1 MQFTLVIVVNK
12 VKLCPVTEEPLKPID
27 EHRSAGGS
35 WEEPVSA
42 VRNTPLRRSQ
52 RLNSTLDSRSTG
64 QLRNTL
70 SRARELCE
78 RWRNGREAPA
88 PPAPPP
94 DDEGG
99 GRLARWFSVRRGS
112 AHHYDM
118 HTHDTDKM
126 PKLPELEED
135 MFSCGGEVRGGR
147 VPPPSLGPP
156 PEALTPVQLRR
167 RHVVAAIIH
176 SENSYVATLQR
187 LVNDYKKP
195 LEESSPV
202 ILNAS
207 KIQTLFHRLPD
218 ILQCHLHFRTALADC
233 ARTWDRDE
241 KIGEVFLN
249 AFSKAV
255 VLDVYS
261 DFINNFS
268 LAMELAKMESKRK
281 SALADFFKVKQI
293 SAHDRLSFFGLMVK
307 PVQRFPQ
314 FIMFLQDLL
323 KHTPPGHADRVA
335 LQRALTRLEALA
347 EALNERKRDAERTQA
362 FRAALRRLTRGGVA
376 GAGGAGGTA
385 RFGAAR
391 LLASRAD
398 RRHLL
403 RQDDLLQLEFNQ
415 SGALTKC
422 KPRRLLLLND
432 LVVCVSVG
440 AGGDDA
446 ERLGLKWAHPVHDVD
461 VLDTGTSPTLSRV
474 LAQGMNRSGSLRSN
488 SGINGHSNTSTGD
501 SLCNEM
507 SALMHDY
514 EMVSRMADLAASL
527 KTPYPELAPEMFK
540 ALLQNI
546 QKSIQK
552 KDDEMAWVD
561 SCCLQL
567 TIRGREEPLT
577 FRAQEPGARLA
588 WATELRLAQLA
599 QAAANSPAWRLPH
612 HAAPHAAPLYG
623 TAAPAYC
630 SKQLTEV
637 SDVPRAGAG
646 RAARVRHGAA
656 ARAAGAG
663 RRQLAR
669 LAPAAPRRA
678 ARRAALRHRHAR
690 LLLQT
695 AHRGYWRR
703 PPPTRPPSA
712 CRTTPRPTSRR
723 STSPPRPPT
732 APNSSPRL
740 VTFRAQ
746 EPGARLA
753 CATELR
759 LAQLAQAAA
768 NSPAW
773 RLPHHAAPH
782 VAPLYVTAAPAY
794 CSKQLTEYRER
805 VFVRQVR
812 CGCFYRSG
820 GLARGALSRRARSLL
835 WVCAGGAGGAGGAAG
850 GAAHSHVAVLAH
862 RAATLKTLVTLDLPD
877 TKVNSMEYAK
887 GVRQV
892 TTLCGDT
899 VWLGTEDKKII
910 IFSGVEPEKQEKL
923 TEVQTVAAVMQIRYH
938 CDSMFVGLA
947 NGRVSVYRRIN
958 DDSWA
963 LQEPLCIELGDK
975 PVHCVLPVDG
985 IVYATCGRRVFAIN
999 ALTAEIMRILD
1010 LKGDGN
1016 HSVKYLAH
1024 SGVGLWT
1031 AFSDSTYVSL
1041 YHAETFEHLQNIDIA
1056 ADVAKTIGAR
1066 EGSKPAYVSALLAS
1080 QGLLWVGTT
1089 AGVSVTVPLPK
1100 LEGLP
1105 LVGGHIAVSY
1115 HAHAGPVTFLL
1126 SLLPENREVD
1136 VNVVRR
1142 NLSNVRALADNNA
1155 LQEFKEEETKDDLDK
1170 PKLERRISEESS
1182 PYRPQRVQSAIVR
1195 RKKPGDVRLSKTLP
1209 KCANLNAC
1217 DVYGLFG
1224 DLMFVKDCVG
1234 EADVN
1239 GSGGEAL
1246 RRSDPELAAIPF
1258 RVSTLDRRLRMRAG
1272 RPRSLDLSSWSVD
1285 SRASSLCT
1293 SSGSEE
1299 SMALRGISRTSSGAS
1314 GAANLAP
1321 LAVSTPD
1328 SSSGKSSASERSIS
1342 RSDSATAVEVRA
1354 SSKNAARSLRATDYI
1369 VGESAARR
1377 SVVTVMGG
1385 RGYVDW
1391 RQTADASERPVPAAD
1406 PNPKDAHLILW
1417 EMRL

>member
-1 MQFTLVIVVNK
+1 MMSDWYPVIH
-12 VKLCPVTEEPLKPID
+12 
-27 EHRSAGGS
+27 HRGFMY
-35 WEEPVSA
+35 
-42 VRNTPLRRSQ
+42 TI
-52 RLNSTLDSRSTG
+52 
-64 QLRNTL
+64 
-70 SRARELCE
+70 
-78 RWRNGREAPA
+78 
-88 PPAPPP
+88 
-94 DDEGG
+94 
-99 GRLARWFSVRRGS
+99 
-112 AHHYDM
+112 
-118 HTHDTDKM
+118 
-126 PKLPELEED
+126 LEED
-135 MFSCGGEVRGGR
+135 LFSCGGEVRGGR
-147 VPPPSLGPP
+147 VPPPSLGLPP
-156 PEALTPVQLRR
+156 DCLTPVQLRR

-195 LEESSPV
+195 LEESSPA
-202 ILNAS
+202 ILNAC

-241 KIGEVFLN
+241 KIGEVFLS

-268 LAMELAKMESKRK
+268 VAMELAKMESKRK

-362 FRAALRRLTRGGVA
+362 FRAALRRLTRGGVT
-376 GAGGAGGTA
+376 GAGGAGGAA

-403 RQDDLLQLEFNQ
+403 RQDDLVQLEFNQ
-415 SGALTKC
+415 SGGISKC

-446 ERLGLKWAHPVHDVD
+446 ERLGLKWAHPVQDVD

-488 SGINGHSNTSTGD
+488 SSGNVHQSTATGD

-507 SALMHDY
+507 SALMYDY
-514 EMVSRMADLAASL
+514 ETVSRMADLAASMR
-527 KTPYPELAPEMFK
+527 TPYPELAPEMFR

-546 QKSIQK
+546 QKNIQK

-567 TIRGREEPLT
+567 TIRGREEPVT
-577 FRAQEPGARLA
+577 FRASEPGARLA

-599 QAAANSPAWRLPH
+599 QASANSPAWRLP
-612 HAAPHAAPLYG
+612 APQQ
-623 TAAPAYC
+623 APAHKMPLFVAATPVYS
-630 SKQLTEV
+630 SKHLTE
-637 SDVPRAGAG
+637 
-646 RAARVRHGAA
+646 
-656 ARAAGAG
+656 
-663 RRQLAR
+663 
-669 LAPAAPRRA
+669 
-678 ARRAALRHRHAR
+678 
-690 LLLQT
+690 
-695 AHRGYWRR
+695 
-703 PPPTRPPSA
+703 
-712 CRTTPRPTSRR
+712 
-723 STSPPRPPT
+723 
-732 APNSSPRL
+732 
-740 VTFRAQ
+740 
-746 EPGARLA
+746 
-753 CATELR
+753 
-759 LAQLAQAAA
+759 
-768 NSPAW
+768 
-773 RLPHHAAPH
+773 
-782 VAPLYVTAAPAY
+782 
-794 CSKQLTEYRER
+794 
-805 VFVRQVR
+805 VR
-812 CGCFYRSG
+812 CGCFYTSSG
-820 GLARGALSRRARSLL
+820 SPRGASMRRARSLL
-835 WVCAGGAGGAGGAAG
+835 WVCAAGAA
-850 GAAHSHVAVLAH
+850 ASHVAVLAH
-862 RAATLKTLVTLDLPD
+862 RAAKLKTLVTLDLPD
-877 TKVNSMEYAK
+877 TKVTSMEYAK
-887 GVRQV
+887 GLRQV

-923 TEVQTVAAVMQIRYH
+923 TEVQTIAAVTQIRYH

-947 NGRVSVYRRIN
+947 NGRVSVFRRN
-958 DDSWA
+958 HDDSWA
-963 LQEPLCIELGDK
+963 LHEPLAIELGDK

-985 IVYATCGRRVFAIN
+985 IVYATCARRVFAIN
-999 ALTAEIMRILD
+999 ALTAEIMRILE
-1010 LKGDGN
+1010 LKGDDDR
-1016 HSVKYLAH
+1016 SVKYLAH

-1066 EGSKPAYVSALLAS
+1066 EGSKPAHVSALLAG

-1089 AGVSVTVPLPK
+1089 AGVTVTVPLPK

-1105 LVGGHIAVSY
+1105 LVGGHMGVSY

-1126 SLLPENREVD
+1126 SLVPETREVD
-1136 VNVVRR
+1136 VNTVRR
-1142 NLSNVRALADNNA
+1142 NLSNARALANSA
-1155 LQEFKEEETKDDLDK
+1155 TLHEFKEEEAKENDIDK
-1170 PKLERRISEESS
+1170 PKLERRISEETS
-1182 PYRPQRVQSAIVR
+1182 PYRPQRVQSAVVR

-1234 EADVN
+1234 EADVS

-1299 SMALRGISRTSSGAS
+1299 SMALRGVSRTSSGAS
-1314 GAANLAP
+1314 GAASLAP
-1321 LAVSTPD
+1321 VAVSTPD
-1328 SSSGKSSASERSIS
+1328 STSSKSTASDRSIS
-1342 RSDSATAVEVRA
+1342 RSDSANAQE
-1354 SSKNAARSLRATDYI
+1354 SKTTGKSAARSLRGSDY
-1369 VGESAARR
+1369 VLGESAARR
-1377 SVVTVMGG
+1377 SVVTIVGG

-1391 RQTADASERPVPAAD
+1391 RQTADAAERPAPAAD

>member
-1 MQFTLVIVVNK
+1 MNATQVQCEPHDSVVLIK
-12 VKLCPVTEEPLKPID
+12 Y

-42 VRNTPLRRSQ
+42 VRNAPLRRSQ
-52 RLNSTLDSRSTG
+52 RLNSTLDSRTSG

-78 RWRNGREAPA
+78 RWRSGGANPA

-112 AHHYDM
+112 AHQYDM
-118 HTHDTDKM
+118 HSHEADKM

-147 VPPPSLGPP
+147 VPPPALGPP
-156 PEALTPVQLRR
+156 PDALSPVQLRR
-167 RHVVAAIIH
+167 RHVVSAIIH

-195 LEESSPV
+195 LEESSPA
-202 ILNAS
+202 ILNGS

-233 ARTWDRDE
+233 ARTWDREE

-268 LAMELAKMESKRK
+268 VAMELAKMESKRK

-323 KHTPPGHADRVA
+323 KHTPPGHSDRVA

-376 GAGGAGGTA
+376 GAGGAGGAA

-398 RRHLL
+398 KRHLL

-415 SGALTKC
+415 SGGISKC

-446 ERLGLKWAHPVHDVD
+446 ERLGLKWAHPVQDVD

-488 SGINGHSNTSTGD
+488 SSGNGQSGTTTGD

-514 EMVSRMADLAASL
+514 ETVSRMADLAASL
-527 KTPYPELAPEMFK
+527 QTPYPELAPDKFR

-567 TIRGREEPLT
+567 TIRGREEPVT
-577 FRAQEPGARLA
+577 FRASEPGARLA

-599 QAAANSPAWRLPH
+599 QASANSPAWRLP
-612 HAAPHAAPLYG
+612 APQH
-623 TAAPAYC
+623 APAHKMPLFVAATPVYS
-630 SKQLTEV
+630 SKYLTE
-637 SDVPRAGAG
+637 
-646 RAARVRHGAA
+646 
-656 ARAAGAG
+656 
-663 RRQLAR
+663 
-669 LAPAAPRRA
+669 
-678 ARRAALRHRHAR
+678 
-690 LLLQT
+690 
-695 AHRGYWRR
+695 
-703 PPPTRPPSA
+703 
-712 CRTTPRPTSRR
+712 
-723 STSPPRPPT
+723 
-732 APNSSPRL
+732 
-740 VTFRAQ
+740 
-746 EPGARLA
+746 
-753 CATELR
+753 
-759 LAQLAQAAA
+759 
-768 NSPAW
+768 
-773 RLPHHAAPH
+773 
-782 VAPLYVTAAPAY
+782 
-794 CSKQLTEYRER
+794 
-805 VFVRQVR
+805 VR
-812 CGCFYRSG
+812 CGCFYTSSG
-820 GLARGALSRRARSLL
+820 SARGAATRRARSLL
-835 WVCAGGAGGAGGAAG
+835 WVCAAGAAD
-850 GAAHSHVAVLAH
+850 SHVAVLTH
-862 RAATLKTLVTLDLPD
+862 RAAHLKTLVTLDLPD
-877 TKVNSMEYAK
+877 TKVTTMEYSK

-899 VWLGTEDKKII
+899 VWLGTECKKIL

-923 TEVQTVAAVMQIRYH
+923 TEVATVASVTQIRYH
-938 CDSMFVGLA
+938 CDAMFVGLS
-947 NGRVSVYRRIN
+947 NGRLSVYRRN
-958 DDSWA
+958 HDDSWA
-963 LQEPLCIELGDK
+963 LNEPLAIELGDK
-975 PVHCVLPVDG
+975 PVYCVLPVDG
-985 IVYATCGRRVFAIN
+985 IVYATCARRVFAIN
-999 ALTAEIMRILD
+999 ALTAEIMRILE
-1010 LKGDGN
+1010 LKGEGDR
-1016 HSVKYLAH
+1016 SVKYLAH

-1066 EGSKPAYVSALLAS
+1066 EGSKPAYVSALLAG

-1105 LVGGHIAVSY
+1105 LIGGQIGVSY

-1126 SLLPENREVD
+1126 SLMPESRDVD

-1142 NLSNVRALADNNA
+1142 NLSNARALADTTT
-1155 LQEFKEEETKDDLDK
+1155 LEEEGKDDDK
-1170 PKLERRISEESS
+1170 PKLERRISEELS
-1182 PYRPQRVQSAIVR
+1182 PYRPQRVQSAVVR

-1234 EADVN
+1234 EADVS

-1299 SMALRGISRTSSGAS
+1299 SMALRGVSRTSSGAS
-1314 GAANLAP
+1314 GAASLAP
-1321 LAVSTPD
+1321 VAASTPD
-1328 SSSGKSSASERSIS
+1328 SSSGKSTASERSVS
-1342 RSDSATAVEVRA
+1342 RSDSATERA
-1354 SSKNAARSLRATDYI
+1354 GAEGRAPAKSAARSLRGADYV
-1369 VGESAARR
+1369 VGAGAARR
-1377 SVVTVMGG
+1377 SVLTLAGG

-1391 RQTADASERPVPAAD
+1391 RQTADAAERPAPAAE
-1406 PNPKDAHLILW
+1406 PNPRDAHLVLW

>member
-1 MQFTLVIVVNK
+1 MVK
-12 VKLCPVTEEPLKPID
+12 VL
-27 EHRSAGGS
+27 AGQNN
-35 WEEPVSA
+35 VSPW
-42 VRNTPLRRSQ
+42 VPSVFVK
-52 RLNSTLDSRSTG
+52 STG

-78 RWRNGREAPA
+78 RWRSGGGTPA

-112 AHHYDM
+112 THQYDM
-118 HTHDTDKM
+118 HGQDSDKM

-147 VPPPSLGPP
+147 VAAPALGPP
-156 PEALTPVQLRR
+156 PDGLSSVQLRR
-167 RHVVAAIIH
+167 RHVVAAIMH

-195 LEESSPV
+195 LEESSPA
-202 ILNAS
+202 ILNAG

-218 ILQCHLHFRTALADC
+218 ILQCHLHFRTALAEC

-241 KIGEVFLN
+241 KIGEVFLS

-268 LAMELAKMESKRK
+268 VAMELAKMESKRK

-347 EALNERKRDAERTQA
+347 DALNERKRDAERTQA

-376 GAGGAGGTA
+376 GAGGAGTAA

-403 RQDDLLQLEFNQ
+403 RQDDLVQLEFNQ
-415 SGALTKC
+415 SGAISKC

-440 AGGDDA
+440 CGGEEA
-446 ERLGLKWAHPVHDVD
+446 ERLGLKWAHPVQDVE

-474 LAQGMNRSGSLRSN
+474 LAQGMNRSGSLRSTN
-488 SGINGHSNTSTGD
+488 STGTNTTWSTSTGD
-501 SLCNEM
+501 SLCSEM

-514 EMVSRMADLAASL
+514 EAVSRMADLAAAL
-527 KTPYPELAPEMFK
+527 KAPTPQLAPELFK
-540 ALLQNI
+540 SLLLDIQKNI
-546 QKSIQK
+546 QVATTGWLPCVWSTWTGGSLCSEMSALMHDYEAVSRMADLAAALKAPTPQLAPELFKSLLLDIQKNIQK

-567 TIRGREEPLT
+567 TIRGREEPIT
-577 FRAQEPGARLA
+577 FRASEPGARLA

-599 QAAANSPAWRLPH
+599 QHSANTPAWRL
-612 HAAPHAAPLYG
+612 AASQ
-623 TAAPAYC
+623 AAPAHKMPLFVAATPVYT
-630 SKQLTEV
+630 SKNLTE
-637 SDVPRAGAG
+637 
-646 RAARVRHGAA
+646 
-656 ARAAGAG
+656 
-663 RRQLAR
+663 
-669 LAPAAPRRA
+669 
-678 ARRAALRHRHAR
+678 
-690 LLLQT
+690 
-695 AHRGYWRR
+695 
-703 PPPTRPPSA
+703 
-712 CRTTPRPTSRR
+712 
-723 STSPPRPPT
+723 
-732 APNSSPRL
+732 
-740 VTFRAQ
+740 
-746 EPGARLA
+746 
-753 CATELR
+753 
-759 LAQLAQAAA
+759 
-768 NSPAW
+768 
-773 RLPHHAAPH
+773 
-782 VAPLYVTAAPAY
+782 
-794 CSKQLTEYRER
+794 
-805 VFVRQVR
+805 VR
-812 CGCFYRSG
+812 CGCFYTSSG
-820 GLARGALSRRARSLL
+820 TTRGASMRRARSLL
-835 WVCAGGAGGAGGAAG
+835 WVCATSGAS
-850 GAAHSHVAVLAH
+850 SHVAVLTH
-862 RAATLKTLVTLDLPD
+862 RAAKLKTLVTLDLPD
-877 TKVNSMEYAK
+877 TKVRSGGFNLSRMRTVRSKVGSEIVLQNKKAATTLSRCIKRLLLSWMRRARSLLWVCATSGASSHVAVLTHRAAKLKTLVTLDLPDTKVTSMEYAK
-887 GVRQV
+887 GLRQV

-899 VWLGTEDKKII
+899 VWLGTEDKKIL
-910 IFSGVEPEKQEKL
+910 IFSGMEPERQEKL
-923 TEVQTVAAVMQIRYH
+923 AEVGAGAAVTQLRYH
-938 CDSMFVGLA
+938 CGAMFAGLA
-947 NGRVSVYRRIN
+947 SGRVAVYRRN
-958 DDSWA
+958 HDDSWA
-963 LQEPLCIELGDK
+963 LAEPLAVELGDR

-985 IVYATCGRRVFAIN
+985 VVYATCARRVFAIN
-999 ALTAEIMRILD
+999 ALTAEIMRTLD
-1010 LKGDGN
+1010 LKGDGDKCI
-1016 HSVKYLAH
+1016 KYLAH

-1066 EGSKPAYVSALLAS
+1066 DGSRPAHVSALQAA

-1089 AGVSVTVPLPK
+1089 AGVCVTVPLPR

-1105 LVGGHIAVSY
+1105 LLGGALAAAH

-1126 SLLPENREVD
+1126 PLLPERED
-1136 VNVVRR
+1136 DPAAARR
-1142 NLSNVRALADNNA
+1142 HLSTARHLAAAADA
-1155 LQEFKEEETKDDLDK
+1155 PPDDRDDDK
-1170 PKLERRISEESS
+1170 PRLERRTSEDS
-1182 PYRPQRVQSAIVR
+1182 PGRPQRAHSALAR
-1195 RKKPGDVRLSKTLP
+1195 RRKPGDVRLSKTLP
-1209 KCANLNAC
+1209 KCVNLNAC
-1217 DVYGLFG
+1217 DVYGLYG
-1224 DLMFVKDCVG
+1224 DLMFVKDCAGEGDVG
-1234 EADVN
+1234 GA
-1239 GSGGEAL
+1239 GGEAL

-1299 SMALRGISRTSSGAS
+1299 SMALRGVSRTSSGAS
-1314 GAANLAP
+1314 GAASLAP
-1321 LAVSTPD
+1321 VAAATPD
-1328 SSSGKSSASERSIS
+1328 SSSSKSSHSDHSVS
-1342 RSDSATAVEVRA
+1342 RSNSANAGPERGA
-1354 SSKNAARSLRATDYI
+1354 SKSAARSLRGADYV
-1369 VGESAARR
+1369 VGAGAARR
-1377 SVVTVMGG
+1377 SVVTVVGG

-1391 RQTADASERPVPAAD
+1391 RQAADAADRPAPAAE
-1406 PNPKDAHLILW
+1406 PNPRDAHLVLW

>member
-1 MQFTLVIVVNK
+1 MERIQCEIYQDNNTMKRTKKFDKITKIK
-12 VKLCPVTEEPLKPID
+12 HKLIKKHKIY

-52 RLNSTLDSRSTG
+52 RLNSTLDSRSSG

-78 RWRNGREAPA
+78 RWRSGVATPA

-99 GRLARWFSVRRGS
+99 GRLARWFSMRRGS
-112 AHHYDM
+112 THQYDM
-118 HTHDTDKM
+118 HSHDSDKM
-126 PKLPELEED
+126 PKLPALEEELL
-135 MFSCGGEVRGGR
+135 SCLGEVRSVR

-156 PEALTPVQLRR
+156 PDSLSPVQLRR

-195 LEESSPV
+195 LEESSPA

-268 LAMELAKMESKRK
+268 VAMELAKMESKRK
-281 SALADFFKVKQI
+281 SAFADFFKVKQI

-323 KHTPPGHADRVA
+323 KHTPPGHVDRVA

-347 EALNERKRDAERTQA
+347 DALNERKRDAERTQA
-362 FRAALRRLTRGGVA
+362 FRAALRRLTRGGVT
-376 GAGGAGGTA
+376 GAGGAGGAA

-398 RRHLL
+398 KRHLL
-403 RQDDLLQLEFNQ
+403 RQDDLVQLEFNQ
-415 SGALTKC
+415 LGSVSKC

-440 AGGDDA
+440 GAGGGGDDG
-446 ERLGLKWAHPVHDVD
+446 ERLGLKWAHPVQDVE
-461 VLDTGTSPTLSRV
+461 VVDTGTSPTLSRV

-488 SGINGHSNTSTGD
+488 SSSNGHLNTSTAD

-507 SALMHDY
+507 STLMHDY
-514 EMVSRMADLAASL
+514 ETVSRMADLAASL
-527 KTPYPELAPEMFK
+527 RSSYSELAPEIFRT
-540 ALLQNI
+540 LLQNI
-546 QKSIQK
+546 QQSIQR

-567 TIRGREEPLT
+567 AVRGREEPVT
-577 FRAQEPGARLA
+577 FRAREPGARLA

-599 QAAANSPAWRLPH
+599 QASANSPAWRLPASPPASPPAH
-612 HAAPHAAPLYG
+612 KMPLFVAATPVYN
-623 TAAPAYC
+623 
-630 SKQLTEV
+630 SKHLTE
-637 SDVPRAGAG
+637 
-646 RAARVRHGAA
+646 
-656 ARAAGAG
+656 
-663 RRQLAR
+663 
-669 LAPAAPRRA
+669 
-678 ARRAALRHRHAR
+678 
-690 LLLQT
+690 
-695 AHRGYWRR
+695 
-703 PPPTRPPSA
+703 
-712 CRTTPRPTSRR
+712 
-723 STSPPRPPT
+723 
-732 APNSSPRL
+732 
-740 VTFRAQ
+740 
-746 EPGARLA
+746 
-753 CATELR
+753 
-759 LAQLAQAAA
+759 
-768 NSPAW
+768 
-773 RLPHHAAPH
+773 
-782 VAPLYVTAAPAY
+782 
-794 CSKQLTEYRER
+794 
-805 VFVRQVR
+805 VR
-812 CGCFYRSG
+812 CGCFYTSSGSAGVSG
-820 GLARGALSRRARSLL
+820 GGPSRRSRALL
-835 WVCAGGAGGAGGAAG
+835 WVSAGGAAD
-850 GAAHSHVAVLAH
+850 SHVAVLTH
-862 RAATLKTLVTLDLPD
+862 RAAKLKTLVTLDLPD
-877 TKVNSMEYAK
+877 TKVTSIEYGK
-887 GVRQV
+887 GLRQV

-923 TEVQTVAAVMQIRYH
+923 TEVHTIAAVTQIRYH

-947 NGRVSVYRRIN
+947 NGRVSVFRRN
-958 DDSWA
+958 HDDSWA
-963 LQEPLCIELGDK
+963 LQEPLAIELGDK
-975 PVHCVLPVDG
+975 PVYCVLPVDG
-985 IVYATCGRRVFAIN
+985 IIYATCARRVFAIN
-999 ALTAEIMRILD
+999 ALTAEIMRILE
-1010 LKGDGN
+1010 LKGDDN
-1016 HSVKYLAH
+1016 RSVRYLAH

-1066 EGSKPAYVSALLAS
+1066 EGSKPAYVSALLAG

-1089 AGVSVTVPLPK
+1089 AGVTVTVPLPK

-1105 LVGGHIAVSY
+1105 LIGGHIAVAY

-1126 SLLPENREVD
+1126 SLLPESRDVD
-1136 VNVVRR
+1136 VNIIRR
-1142 NLSNVRALADNNA
+1142 NLSNARALADTTT
-1155 LQEFKEEETKDDLDK
+1155 LQEFKEEETKEDNEK

-1182 PYRPQRVQSAIVR
+1182 PYRPQRVQSAVVR

-1234 EADVN
+1234 EGDVS
-1239 GSGGEAL
+1239 GSGGDAL

-1299 SMALRGISRTSSGAS
+1299 SMALRAVSRNSSGAS
-1314 GAANLAP
+1314 GAAGLAP
-1321 LAVSTPD
+1321 VAVSTPD
-1328 SSSGKSSASERSIS
+1328 SSSGKSTASERSVS
-1342 RSDSATAVEVRA
+1342 RSDSATANERRPTP
-1354 SSKNAARSLRATDYI
+1354 KNAGRSLRGADYI
-1369 VGESAARR
+1369 VGESAVRR
-1377 SVVTVMGG
+1377 SVVTIVGG

-1391 RQTADASERPVPAAD
+1391 RQTADAAERPAPAAD

-1417 EMRL
+1417 ETRL

>member
-1 MQFTLVIVVNK
+1 MF
-12 VKLCPVTEEPLKPID
+12 C
-27 EHRSAGGS
+27 
-35 WEEPVSA
+35 
-42 VRNTPLRRSQ
+42 VRIL
-52 RLNSTLDSRSTG
+52 
-64 QLRNTL
+64 
-70 SRARELCE
+70 
-78 RWRNGREAPA
+78 
-88 PPAPPP
+88 
-94 DDEGG
+94 
-99 GRLARWFSVRRGS
+99 
-112 AHHYDM
+112 
-118 HTHDTDKM
+118 HDKAQYSMLFD
-126 PKLPELEED
+126 LEED
-135 MFSCGGEVRGGR
+135 MFSCGGELRGGR
-147 VPPPSLGPP
+147 TPPPTLGPP
-156 PEALTPVQLRR
+156 PDSLTPVQLRR

-187 LVNDYKKP
+187 LIIDYKKP
-195 LEESSPV
+195 LEESSPA

-268 LAMELAKMESKRK
+268 VAMELAKMESKRK

-323 KHTPPGHADRVA
+323 KHTPPGHVDRVA
-335 LQRALTRLEALA
+335 LQRALTRLEAMA
-347 EALNERKRDAERTQA
+347 DALNERKREAERTQA
-362 FRAALRRLTRGGVA
+362 FRGALRRLTRGGV
-376 GAGGAGGTA
+376 GAGGAGGAA

-398 RRHLL
+398 KRHLL

-415 SGALTKC
+415 SGTLTKC

-440 AGGDDA
+440 AGGEET
-446 ERLGLKWAHPVHDVD
+446 ERLGLKWAHPVQDVE

-488 SGINGHSNTSTGD
+488 SSSGTNAGD

-514 EMVSRMADLAASL
+514 ETVSRMADLAASL
-527 KTPYPELAPEMFK
+527 KTPYAEVAPEMFRT
-540 ALLQNI
+540 LLQNI
-546 QKSIQK
+546 QQSIQK

-567 TIRGREEPLT
+567 TIRGREEPIT
-577 FRAQEPGARLA
+577 FRANEPGARRA

-599 QAAANSPAWRLPH
+599 QARANCPAWRLP
-612 HAAPHAAPLYG
+612 A
-623 TAAPAYC
+623 
-630 SKQLTEV
+630 S
-637 SDVPRAGAG
+637 
-646 RAARVRHGAA
+646 
-656 ARAAGAG
+656 
-663 RRQLAR
+663 
-669 LAPAAPRRA
+669 
-678 ARRAALRHRHAR
+678 
-690 LLLQT
+690 
-695 AHRGYWRR
+695 
-703 PPPTRPPSA
+703 
-712 CRTTPRPTSRR
+712 TTP
-723 STSPPRPPT
+723 
-732 APNSSPRL
+732 
-740 VTFRAQ
+740 
-746 EPGARLA
+746 
-753 CATELR
+753 
-759 LAQLAQAAA
+759 
-768 NSPAW
+768 
-773 RLPHHAAPH
+773 PHKM
-782 VAPLYVTAAPAY
+782 PLYVTAAPVY
-794 CSKQLTEYRER
+794 SSNSLTE
-805 VFVRQVR
+805 VK
-812 CGCFYRSG
+812 CGCFYSSTGCSNG
-820 GLARGALSRRARSLL
+820 GTRRRARSLL
-835 WVCAGGAGGAGGAAG
+835 WVCAGGGSD
-850 GAAHSHVAVLAH
+850 SHVAVLTH

-877 TKVNSMEYAK
+877 IRVSSIEYAK

-923 TEVQTVAAVMQIRYH
+923 NEVPTVAAVTQIRYH
-938 CDSMFVGLA
+938 CDSMFVGLS
-947 NGRVSVYRRIN
+947 NGRISVFRRN
-958 DDSWA
+958 HDDSWA
-963 LQEPLCIELGDK
+963 LQEPIAIELGDQ
-975 PVHCVLPVDG
+975 PVHCILPVDG
-985 IVYATCGRRVFAIN
+985 IIYATCAKRVFAIN
-999 ALTAEIMRILD
+999 ALTAEIMRIIE
-1010 LKGDGN
+1010 LKGEGDR
-1016 HSVKYLAH
+1016 SVKYLAH
-1024 SGVGLWT
+1024 SGVGLWA

-1041 YHAETFEHLQNIDIA
+1041 YHTETLEHLQNIDIA

-1066 EGSKPAYVSALLAS
+1066 EGSKPAHVSSLLAV

-1105 LVGGHIAVSY
+1105 LIGGHTAVSY

-1126 SLLPENREVD
+1126 ALNPDAKDVD

-1142 NLSNVRALADNNA
+1142 NLSNARALADTVH
-1155 LQEFKEEETKDDLDK
+1155 EFKEEEEKH
-1170 PKLERRISEESS
+1170 KLERRISEEMS
-1182 PYRPQRVQSAIVR
+1182 PYRPQRVQSAVIR

-1234 EADVN
+1234 ESDVS
-1239 GSGGEAL
+1239 GSGGETL

-1299 SMALRGISRTSSGAS
+1299 SMALRGVSRTSSGAS
-1314 GAANLAP
+1314 GAASLVP

-1328 SSSGKSSASERSIS
+1328 SGKSSASERSIS
-1342 RSDSATAVEVRA
+1342 RSDSANQPELRAKKPERNAV
-1354 SSKNAARSLRATDYI
+1354 RSLRGTDYI
-1369 VGESAARR
+1369 VENSRR
-1377 SVVTVMGG
+1377 SIVTIMGG

-1391 RQTADASERPVPAAD
+1391 RQTADAAERPVPAAD
-1406 PNPKDAHLILW
+1406 PNPKDAHLIMW

>member
-1 MQFTLVIVVNK
+1 MF
-12 VKLCPVTEEPLKPID
+12 C
-27 EHRSAGGS
+27 
-35 WEEPVSA
+35 
-42 VRNTPLRRSQ
+42 VRIL
-52 RLNSTLDSRSTG
+52 
-64 QLRNTL
+64 
-70 SRARELCE
+70 
-78 RWRNGREAPA
+78 
-88 PPAPPP
+88 
-94 DDEGG
+94 
-99 GRLARWFSVRRGS
+99 
-112 AHHYDM
+112 
-118 HTHDTDKM
+118 HDKAEYSMLFD
-126 PKLPELEED
+126 LEED
-135 MFSCGGEVRGGR
+135 MFSCGGELRGGR
-147 VPPPSLGPP
+147 TPPPTLGPP
-156 PEALTPVQLRR
+156 PDSLTPVQLRR

-187 LVNDYKKP
+187 LIIDYKKP
-195 LEESSPV
+195 LEESSPA
-202 ILNAS
+202 ILNGS

-268 LAMELAKMESKRK
+268 VAMELAKMESKRK

-323 KHTPPGHADRVA
+323 KHTPPGHIDRVA
-335 LQRALTRLEALA
+335 LQRALTRLEAMA
-347 EALNERKRDAERTQA
+347 DALNERKREAERTQA
-362 FRAALRRLTRGGVA
+362 FRGALRRLTRGGV
-376 GAGGAGGTA
+376 GAGGAGGAA

-398 RRHLL
+398 KRHLL

-415 SGALTKC
+415 SGTLTKC

-440 AGGDDA
+440 AGGEET
-446 ERLGLKWAHPVHDVD
+446 ERLGLKWAHPVQDVE

-488 SGINGHSNTSTGD
+488 SSSGTTAGD

-514 EMVSRMADLAASL
+514 ETVSRMADLAASL
-527 KTPYPELAPEMFK
+527 KTPYAEVAPEMFRT
-540 ALLQNI
+540 LLQNI
-546 QKSIQK
+546 QQSIQK

-567 TIRGREEPLT
+567 TIRGREEPIT
-577 FRAQEPGARLA
+577 FRANEPGARRA

-599 QAAANSPAWRLPH
+599 QARANGPAWRLP
-612 HAAPHAAPLYG
+612 A
-623 TAAPAYC
+623 
-630 SKQLTEV
+630 S
-637 SDVPRAGAG
+637 
-646 RAARVRHGAA
+646 
-656 ARAAGAG
+656 
-663 RRQLAR
+663 
-669 LAPAAPRRA
+669 
-678 ARRAALRHRHAR
+678 
-690 LLLQT
+690 
-695 AHRGYWRR
+695 
-703 PPPTRPPSA
+703 
-712 CRTTPRPTSRR
+712 TTP
-723 STSPPRPPT
+723 
-732 APNSSPRL
+732 
-740 VTFRAQ
+740 
-746 EPGARLA
+746 
-753 CATELR
+753 
-759 LAQLAQAAA
+759 
-768 NSPAW
+768 
-773 RLPHHAAPH
+773 PHKM
-782 VAPLYVTAAPAY
+782 PLYVTAAPVY
-794 CSKQLTEYRER
+794 SSNSLTE
-805 VFVRQVR
+805 VK
-812 CGCFYRSG
+812 CGCFYSSTGCSNG
-820 GLARGALSRRARSLL
+820 GTRRRARSLL
-835 WVCAGGAGGAGGAAG
+835 WVCAGGGSD
-850 GAAHSHVAVLAH
+850 SHVSVLTH

-877 TKVNSMEYAK
+877 IRVSSIEYAK

-923 TEVQTVAAVMQIRYH
+923 NEVPTVAAVTQIRYH
-938 CDSMFVGLA
+938 CDSMFVGLS
-947 NGRVSVYRRIN
+947 NGRISVFRRN
-958 DDSWA
+958 HDDSWA
-963 LQEPLCIELGDK
+963 LQEPIAIELGDQ
-975 PVHCVLPVDG
+975 PVHCILPVDG
-985 IVYATCGRRVFAIN
+985 IIYATCAKRVFAIN
-999 ALTAEIMRILD
+999 ALTAEIMRIIE
-1010 LKGDGN
+1010 LKGEGDR
-1016 HSVKYLAH
+1016 SVKYLAH
-1024 SGVGLWT
+1024 SGVGLWA

-1041 YHAETFEHLQNIDIA
+1041 YHTETLEHLQNIDIA

-1066 EGSKPAYVSALLAS
+1066 EGSKPAHVSSLLAV

-1105 LVGGHIAVSY
+1105 LIGGHTAVSY

-1126 SLLPENREVD
+1126 ALNPDAKDVD

-1142 NLSNVRALADNNA
+1142 NLSNARALADTVH
-1155 LQEFKEEETKDDLDK
+1155 EYKEEEEKN
-1170 PKLERRISEESS
+1170 KLERRISEEMS
-1182 PYRPQRVQSAIVR
+1182 PYRPQRVQSAVIR

-1234 EADVN
+1234 EADVS
-1239 GSGGEAL
+1239 GSGGETL

-1299 SMALRGISRTSSGAS
+1299 SMALRGVSRTSSGAS
-1314 GAANLAP
+1314 GAASLVP

-1328 SSSGKSSASERSIS
+1328 SGKSSASERSIS
-1342 RSDSATAVEVRA
+1342 RSDSANQPELRQKKPERNAV
-1354 SSKNAARSLRATDYI
+1354 RSLRGTDYI
-1369 VGESAARR
+1369 VENSRR
-1377 SVVTVMGG
+1377 SIVTIMGG

-1391 RQTADASERPVPAAD
+1391 RQTADAAERPVPAAD
-1406 PNPKDAHLILW
+1406 PNPKDAHLIMW

>member
-1 MQFTLVIVVNK
+1 MNTLWCSVHKNDTMK
-12 VKLCPVTEEPLKPID
+12 RTKKSDKLSKIKHKLIKKHKIN

-42 VRNTPLRRSQ
+42 VRNAPLRRSQ
-52 RLNSTLDSRSTG
+52 RLNSTLDSRSSG

-78 RWRNGREAPA
+78 RWRSGGATPA

-94 DDEGG
+94 EDEGG

-112 AHHYDM
+112 THQYDM
-118 HTHDTDKM
+118 HTHESDKM

-135 MFSCGGEVRGGR
+135 LFSCGGEVRGGR
-147 VPPPSLGPP
+147 VAPPSLAPP
-156 PEALTPVQLRR
+156 PDALTAVQLRR

-195 LEESSPV
+195 LEESSPA

-218 ILQCHLHFRTALADC
+218 ILQCHLHFRSALADC

-268 LAMELAKMESKRK
+268 VAMELAKMESKRK

-347 EALNERKRDAERTQA
+347 DALNERKREAERTQA
-362 FRAALRRLTRGGVA
+362 FRAALRRLTRGGVT
-376 GAGGAGGTA
+376 GAGGAGGAA

-398 RRHLL
+398 KRHLL
-403 RQDDLLQLEFNQ
+403 RQDDLTQLEFNQ
-415 SGALTKC
+415 SGALSKC

-432 LVVCVSVG
+432 LVVCVSVCNS
-440 AGGDDA
+440 GDDA
-446 ERLGLKWAHPVHDVD
+446 ERLGLKWAHPVQDVD

-488 SGINGHSNTSTGD
+488 SSSTSPATGD

-507 SALMHDY
+507 STLMHDY
-514 EMVSRMADLAASL
+514 ETVSRMADLAASL
-527 KTPYPELAPEMFK
+527 KTPYHELAPEMFR

-546 QKSIQK
+546 QQSIQK

-567 TIRGREEPLT
+567 TIRGREEPVT

-599 QAAANSPAWRLPH
+599 QASANSPAWRLPAPQH
-612 HAAPHAAPLYG
+612 PPAHKMPLFVAATPVHS
-623 TAAPAYC
+623 
-630 SKQLTEV
+630 SKYLTE
-637 SDVPRAGAG
+637 
-646 RAARVRHGAA
+646 
-656 ARAAGAG
+656 
-663 RRQLAR
+663 
-669 LAPAAPRRA
+669 
-678 ARRAALRHRHAR
+678 
-690 LLLQT
+690 
-695 AHRGYWRR
+695 
-703 PPPTRPPSA
+703 
-712 CRTTPRPTSRR
+712 
-723 STSPPRPPT
+723 
-732 APNSSPRL
+732 
-740 VTFRAQ
+740 
-746 EPGARLA
+746 
-753 CATELR
+753 
-759 LAQLAQAAA
+759 
-768 NSPAW
+768 
-773 RLPHHAAPH
+773 
-782 VAPLYVTAAPAY
+782 
-794 CSKQLTEYRER
+794 
-805 VFVRQVR
+805 VR
-812 CGCFYRSG
+812 CGCFYTSSSSS
-820 GLARGALSRRARSLL
+820 RGASMRRARSLL
-835 WVCAGGAGGAGGAAG
+835 WVCAAGSAPD
-850 GAAHSHVAVLAH
+850 SHVAVLTH
-862 RAATLKTLVTLDLPD
+862 RAAKLKTLVTLQLLD
-877 TKVNSMEYAK
+877 TKVTSMEYAK
-887 GVRQV
+887 GIRQV

-899 VWLGTEDKKII
+899 VWLGTDDKKII
-910 IFSGVEPEKQEKL
+910 VFSGVEPEKQEKL
-923 TEVQTVAAVMQIRYH
+923 AEVNTIAPVTQIKYH
-938 CDSMFVGLA
+938 CDAMFVGLA
-947 NGRVSVYRRIN
+947 NGRVSVYRRN
-958 DDSWA
+958 HDDSWA
-963 LQEPLCIELGDK
+963 LQEPLAIELGDQ

-985 IVYATCGRRVFAIN
+985 IIYASCGRRVFAIN
-999 ALTAEIMRILD
+999 ALTAEILRILE
-1010 LKGDGN
+1010 LKGDSDR
-1016 HSVKYLAH
+1016 SVRYLAH
-1024 SGVGLWT
+1024 SGVGLWAACT
-1031 AFSDSTYVSL
+1031 DSTYVSL

-1066 EGSKPAYVSALLAS
+1066 EGSKPAYVSALLAV

-1105 LVGGHIAVSY
+1105 LIGGHIGVSY
-1115 HAHAGPVTFLL
+1115 HAHAGPVSFLL
-1126 SLLPENREVD
+1126 PLLPETKEVD

-1142 NLSNVRALADNNA
+1142 NLSNARAYQATLSENSV
-1155 LQEFKEEETKDDLDK
+1155 LHEYKEEMSKEDGEK
-1170 PKLERRISEESS
+1170 PKLERRISEELS
-1182 PYRPQRVQSAIVR
+1182 PYRPQRVQSAVVR

-1217 DVYGLFG
+1217 DVYGLYG
-1224 DLMFVKDCVG
+1224 DLMFVKDCAG
-1234 EADVN
+1234 ESDVS

-1299 SMALRGISRTSSGAS
+1299 SMALRGVSRTSSGAS
-1314 GAANLAP
+1314 GAAGLAP
-1321 LAVSTPD
+1321 VSASTPD
-1328 SSSGKSSASERSIS
+1328 SSASSASSGPAPAER
-1342 RSDSATAVEVRA
+1342 AAN
-1354 SSKNAARSLRATDYI
+1354 KPAARSLRGADYV
-1369 VGESAARR
+1369 VGEGAARR
-1377 SVVTVMGG
+1377 SVVTVVGG

-1391 RQTADASERPVPAAD
+1391 RQTADAAERPSPAAE

>member
-1 MQFTLVIVVNK
+1 MKQSKKTDKITKFK
-12 VKLCPVTEEPLKPID
+12 HKLIKKGKIN

-78 RWRNGREAPA
+78 RWRNGRETPS
-88 PPAPPP
+88 PPAAP
-94 DDEGG
+94 DDDGG

-118 HTHDTDKM
+118 HTQDTDKM

-156 PEALTPVQLRR
+156 PDALTAVQLRR

-195 LEESSPV
+195 LEESSPA

-233 ARTWDRDE
+233 AATWDRDE

-268 LAMELAKMESKRK
+268 VAMELAKMESKRK

-440 AGGDDA
+440 AGGDA

-488 SGINGHSNTSTGD
+488 SSNGVGNTSTSTGD

-514 EMVSRMADLAASL
+514 EAVSRMADLAASL
-527 KTPYPELAPEMFK
+527 HSPYPELAPDMFR

-577 FRAQEPGARLA
+577 FRAREPGARLA

-612 HAAPHAAPLYG
+612 PVPHHSVPLYVA
-623 TAAPAYC
+623 TTPVYS

-637 SDVPRAGAG
+637 
-646 RAARVRHGAA
+646 
-656 ARAAGAG
+656 
-663 RRQLAR
+663 
-669 LAPAAPRRA
+669 
-678 ARRAALRHRHAR
+678 
-690 LLLQT
+690 
-695 AHRGYWRR
+695 
-703 PPPTRPPSA
+703 
-712 CRTTPRPTSRR
+712 
-723 STSPPRPPT
+723 
-732 APNSSPRL
+732 
-740 VTFRAQ
+740 
-746 EPGARLA
+746 
-753 CATELR
+753 
-759 LAQLAQAAA
+759 
-768 NSPAW
+768 
-773 RLPHHAAPH
+773 
-782 VAPLYVTAAPAY
+782 
-794 CSKQLTEYRER
+794 
-805 VFVRQVR
+805 R
-812 CGCFYRSG
+812 CGCFYVSG
-820 GLARGALSRRARSLL
+820 GGGVGGAGGGGGTRAGGGAASRRARSLL
-835 WVCAGGAGGAGGAAG
+835 WVCAGGAQ
-850 GAAHSHVAVLAH
+850 HSHVAVLAQ
-862 RAATLKTLVTLDLPD
+862 RAASLKTLATLHLPD
-877 TKVNSMEYAK
+877 TQVTSMEYAK

-923 TEVQTVAAVMQIRYH
+923 TEVQTVAGVTQVRYH
-938 CDSMFVGLA
+938 CDAMFVGLA
-947 NGRVSVYRRIN
+947 NGRLAVYRRAA

-963 LQEPLCIELGDK
+963 LHEPLAIELGDQ

-985 IVYATCGRRVFAIN
+985 IVYATCARRVFAIN
-999 ALTAEIMRILD
+999 ALTAEIMRILE
-1010 LKGDGN
+1010 LKGEGDR
-1016 HSVKYLAH
+1016 SVKYLAH

-1105 LVGGHIAVSY
+1105 LIGGHIAVSY

-1126 SLLPENREVD
+1126 SLLPENREMD

-1142 NLSNVRALADNNA
+1142 NLSNARALADTT
-1155 LQEFKEEETKDDLDK
+1155 LQEFKEEEAKDLDK

-1182 PYRPQRVQSAIVR
+1182 PYRPQRVQSAVVR

-1234 EADVN
+1234 DADVN

-1299 SMALRGISRTSSGAS
+1299 SMALRGVSRTSSGAS

-1321 LAVSTPD
+1321 LAASTPD
-1328 SSSGKSSASERSIS
+1328 SSSSKSSTSERSIS
-1342 RSDSATAVEVRA
+1342 RSDSANAVEVRTNGKREG
-1354 SSKNAARSLRATDYI
+1354 SGERSGGRSLRGADY
-1369 VGESAARR
+1369 VMGCGARR
-1377 SVVTVMGG
+1377 SVVTVAGG

-1391 RQTADASERPVPAAD
+1391 RQTADAAERPAPAAD

>member
-1 MQFTLVIVVNK
+1 MPSLNDIQSLNFTKTCCVSAATQSACGKSHRDQFY
-12 VKLCPVTEEPLKPID
+12 

-42 VRNTPLRRSQ
+42 VRNAPLRRSQ
-52 RLNSTLDSRSTG
+52 RLNSTLDSRSSG

-78 RWRNGREAPA
+78 RWRSGGQTPC

-94 DDEGG
+94 DDDGG

-112 AHHYDM
+112 THQYDM
-118 HTHDTDKM
+118 HSHESDKM

-135 MFSCGGEVRGGR
+135 LFSCGGEVRGGR
-147 VPPPSLGPP
+147 VPPPALGPP
-156 PEALTPVQLRR
+156 PDALTPVQLRR

-195 LEESSPV
+195 LEESSPA

-218 ILQCHLHFRTALADC
+218 ILQCHLHFRTAVADC

-268 LAMELAKMESKRK
+268 VAMELAKMESKRK

-323 KHTPPGHADRVA
+323 KHTPPGHADRVS

-347 EALNERKRDAERTQA
+347 DALNERKREAERTQA

-376 GAGGAGGTA
+376 GAGGAGGAA

-398 RRHLL
+398 KRHLL
-403 RQDDLLQLEFNQ
+403 RQDDLTQLEFNQ
-415 SGALTKC
+415 SGALSKC

-440 AGGDDA
+440 AGGDA
-446 ERLGLKWAHPVHDVD
+446 ERLGLKWAHPVQDVE

-488 SGINGHSNTSTGD
+488 SSSTLSSTGD
-501 SLCNEM
+501 SLCSEM

-514 EMVSRMADLAASL
+514 EAVSRMADLAASL
-527 KTPYPELAPEMFK
+527 KTPYHELAPEMFK
-540 ALLQNI
+540 TLLQNI
-546 QKSIQK
+546 QQSIQK

-567 TIRGREEPLT
+567 TIRGREEPVT
-577 FRAQEPGARLA
+577 FRASEPGARLA

-599 QAAANSPAWRLPH
+599 QASANSPAWRLPAPQH
-612 HAAPHAAPLYG
+612 PPAHKMPLFVAATPVHS
-623 TAAPAYC
+623 
-630 SKQLTEV
+630 SKYLTE
-637 SDVPRAGAG
+637 
-646 RAARVRHGAA
+646 
-656 ARAAGAG
+656 
-663 RRQLAR
+663 
-669 LAPAAPRRA
+669 
-678 ARRAALRHRHAR
+678 
-690 LLLQT
+690 
-695 AHRGYWRR
+695 
-703 PPPTRPPSA
+703 
-712 CRTTPRPTSRR
+712 
-723 STSPPRPPT
+723 
-732 APNSSPRL
+732 
-740 VTFRAQ
+740 
-746 EPGARLA
+746 
-753 CATELR
+753 
-759 LAQLAQAAA
+759 
-768 NSPAW
+768 
-773 RLPHHAAPH
+773 
-782 VAPLYVTAAPAY
+782 
-794 CSKQLTEYRER
+794 
-805 VFVRQVR
+805 VR
-812 CGCFYRSG
+812 CGCFYTSSSG
-820 GLARGALSRRARSLL
+820 GRGASMRRARSLL
-835 WVCAGGAGGAGGAAG
+835 WLCTAGAGGD
-850 GAAHSHVAVLAH
+850 SHVAVLTH
-862 RAATLKTLVTLDLPD
+862 RAAKLKTLVTLQLID
-877 TKVNSMEYAK
+877 TKVTSIEYAK
-887 GVRQV
+887 GTRQV

-899 VWLGTEDKKII
+899 VWLGTDDKKLI

-923 TEVQTVAAVMQIRYH
+923 AEVHTVAPVTQIKYH
-938 CDSMFVGLA
+938 CDAMFVGLA
-947 NGRVSVYRRIN
+947 NGRVAVYRRN
-958 DDSWA
+958 HDDSWA
-963 LQEPLCIELGDK
+963 LQEPLAIELGDK
-975 PVHCVLPVDG
+975 PVHCVLSVDG
-985 IVYATCGRRVFAIN
+985 IVYASCGRRVFAIN
-999 ALTAEIMRILD
+999 ALTAEILRILE
-1010 LKGDGN
+1010 LKGDGDR
-1016 HSVKYLAH
+1016 SVRYLAH

-1031 AFSDSTYVSL
+1031 ACTESTFVSL

-1056 ADVAKTIGAR
+1056 ADVARTIGAR
-1066 EGSKPAYVSALLAS
+1066 EGSKPAHVSALLAGH
-1080 QGLLWVGTT
+1080 GLLWVGTT

-1105 LVGGHIAVSY
+1105 LIGGHMGVSY
-1115 HAHAGPVTFLL
+1115 HAHAGPVTFMLP
-1126 SLLPENREVD
+1126 LLPETRDVD

-1142 NLSNVRALADNNA
+1142 NLSNARAYQTALSENNI
-1155 LQEFKEEETKDDLDK
+1155 LHEYKEESSKEDGEK
-1170 PKLERRISEESS
+1170 PKLERRVSEELS
-1182 PYRPQRVQSAIVR
+1182 PYRPQRVQSAVVR

-1217 DVYGLFG
+1217 DVYGLYG
-1224 DLMFVKDCVG
+1224 DLMFVKDCAG
-1234 EADVN
+1234 EGDVS

-1299 SMALRGISRTSSGAS
+1299 SMALRGVSRTSSGAS
-1314 GAANLAP
+1314 GAASLAP
-1321 LAVSTPD
+1321 VAVSTPD
-1328 SSSGKSSASERSIS
+1328 SSSASERSIGITIPE
-1342 RSDSATAVEVRA
+1342 RSI
-1354 SSKNAARSLRATDYI
+1354 SKTAARSLRGADY

-1377 SVVTVMGG
+1377 SVVTVVGG

-1391 RQTADASERPVPAAD
+1391 RQTADAAERPAPAAE

>member
-12 VKLCPVTEEPLKPID
+12 VKLCPVVEEPLKTID

-42 VRNTPLRRSQ
+42 VRNIPLRRSQ
-52 RLNSTLDSRSTG
+52 RLNSTLDSRTSG

-78 RWRNGREAPA
+78 RWRSGGAPA

-112 AHHYDM
+112 THQYDM
-118 HTHDTDKM
+118 HVNDTDKM
-126 PKLPELEED
+126 PKVPELEED
-135 MFSCGGEVRGGR
+135 MFSCGGEMRGGR
-147 VPPPSLGPP
+147 VPPPSLGSPP
-156 PEALTPVQLRR
+156 DSLTSVQLRR
-167 RHVVAAIIH
+167 RHVVAAIMH

-187 LVNDYKKP
+187 LINDYKKP
-195 LEESSPV
+195 LEESSPA
-202 ILNAS
+202 ILNAG

-241 KIGEVFLN
+241 KIGEVFLS

-268 LAMELAKMESKRK
+268 VAMELAKMESKRK

-323 KHTPPGHADRVA
+323 KHTPPGHSDRVA

-376 GAGGAGGTA
+376 GAGGAGGAA

-398 RRHLL
+398 KRHLL
-403 RQDDLLQLEFNQ
+403 RQDDLVQLEFNQ
-415 SGALTKC
+415 CGGISKC

-446 ERLGLKWAHPVHDVD
+446 ERLGLKWAHPVQDVE

-488 SGINGHSNTSTGD
+488 SSSSGHSNTSTGD

-514 EMVSRMADLAASL
+514 ETVSRIADLAASL
-527 KTPYPELAPEMFK
+527 KTPYAELAPEMFR

-567 TIRGREEPLT
+567 TIRGREEPVT
-577 FRAQEPGARLA
+577 FRASEPGARLA

-599 QAAANSPAWRLPH
+599 QASANSPAWRLP
-612 HAAPHAAPLYG
+612 APQQ
-623 TAAPAYC
+623 APAHKMPLFVAATPVYS
-630 SKQLTEV
+630 SKHLTE
-637 SDVPRAGAG
+637 
-646 RAARVRHGAA
+646 
-656 ARAAGAG
+656 
-663 RRQLAR
+663 
-669 LAPAAPRRA
+669 
-678 ARRAALRHRHAR
+678 
-690 LLLQT
+690 
-695 AHRGYWRR
+695 
-703 PPPTRPPSA
+703 
-712 CRTTPRPTSRR
+712 
-723 STSPPRPPT
+723 
-732 APNSSPRL
+732 
-740 VTFRAQ
+740 
-746 EPGARLA
+746 
-753 CATELR
+753 
-759 LAQLAQAAA
+759 
-768 NSPAW
+768 
-773 RLPHHAAPH
+773 
-782 VAPLYVTAAPAY
+782 
-794 CSKQLTEYRER
+794 
-805 VFVRQVR
+805 VR
-812 CGCFYRSG
+812 CGCFYTSSG
-820 GLARGALSRRARSLL
+820 SPRGASMRRARSLL
-835 WVCAGGAGGAGGAAG
+835 WLCAAG
-850 GAAHSHVAVLAH
+850 SGDSHVAVLTH
-862 RAATLKTLVTLDLPD
+862 RAAKLKTLVTLDLPD
-877 TKVNSMEYAK
+877 TKVTSMEYAK

-923 TEVQTVAAVMQIRYH
+923 IEVPTIAAVTQIRYH
-938 CDSMFVGLA
+938 CDSMFVGLS
-947 NGRVSVYRRIN
+947 NGRVSVYRRN
-958 DDSWA
+958 HDDSWA
-963 LQEPLCIELGDK
+963 LQEPLAIELGDK

-985 IVYATCGRRVFAIN
+985 IIYATCAKRVFAIN
-999 ALTAEIMRILD
+999 ALTAEIMRILE
-1010 LKGDGN
+1010 LKGEGDR
-1016 HSVKYLAH
+1016 SVKYLAH

-1066 EGSKPAYVSALLAS
+1066 EGSKPAYVSTLLAG

-1089 AGVSVTVPLPK
+1089 AGVTVTVPLPK

-1105 LVGGHIAVSY
+1105 LIGGHIAVSY

-1126 SLLPENREVD
+1126 SLLPESREVD

-1142 NLSNVRALADNNA
+1142 NLSNVRALA
-1155 LQEFKEEETKDDLDK
+1155 ETTHEEETKEDDK
-1170 PKLERRISEESS
+1170 PKLERRISEELS
-1182 PYRPQRVQSAIVR
+1182 PYRPQRVQSAVVR

-1299 SMALRGISRTSSGAS
+1299 SMALRGVSRTSSGAS

-1321 LAVSTPD
+1321 VAASTPE

-1342 RSDSATAVEVRA
+1342 RSDSANAPEKKTA
-1354 SSKNAARSLRATDYI
+1354 SKSVARSLRGADYI
-1369 VGESAARR
+1369 VGESAVRR

-1391 RQTADASERPVPAAD
+1391 RQTAEASERPAPAAE

>member
-12 VKLCPVTEEPLKPID
+12 VKLCPVIEEPFKPID

-42 VRNTPLRRSQ
+42 VRNAPLRRSQ
-52 RLNSTLDSRSTG
+52 RLNSTLDSRSSG

-78 RWRNGREAPA
+78 RWRSGGQTPC

-94 DDEGG
+94 DDDGG

-112 AHHYDM
+112 THQYDM
-118 HTHDTDKM
+118 HSHESDKM

-135 MFSCGGEVRGGR
+135 LFSCGGEVRGGR
-147 VPPPSLGPP
+147 VPPPALGPP
-156 PEALTPVQLRR
+156 PDALTPVQLRR

-195 LEESSPV
+195 LEESSPA

-218 ILQCHLHFRTALADC
+218 ILQCHLHFRTAVADC

-268 LAMELAKMESKRK
+268 VAMELAKMESKRK

-323 KHTPPGHADRVA
+323 KHTPPGHADRVS

-347 EALNERKRDAERTQA
+347 DALNERKREAERTQA

-376 GAGGAGGTA
+376 GAGGAGGAA

-398 RRHLL
+398 KRHLL
-403 RQDDLLQLEFNQ
+403 RQDDLTQLEFNQ
-415 SGALTKC
+415 SGALSKC

-440 AGGDDA
+440 AGGDA
-446 ERLGLKWAHPVHDVD
+446 ERLGLKWAHPVQDVE

-488 SGINGHSNTSTGD
+488 SSSTLSSTGD
-501 SLCNEM
+501 SLCSEM

-514 EMVSRMADLAASL
+514 EAVSRMADLAASL
-527 KTPYPELAPEMFK
+527 KTPYHELAPEMFK
-540 ALLQNI
+540 TLLQNI
-546 QKSIQK
+546 QQSIQK

-567 TIRGREEPLT
+567 TIRGREEPVT
-577 FRAQEPGARLA
+577 FRASEPGARLA

-599 QAAANSPAWRLPH
+599 QASANSPAWRLPAPQH
-612 HAAPHAAPLYG
+612 PPAHKMPLFVAATPVHS
-623 TAAPAYC
+623 
-630 SKQLTEV
+630 SKYLTE
-637 SDVPRAGAG
+637 
-646 RAARVRHGAA
+646 
-656 ARAAGAG
+656 
-663 RRQLAR
+663 
-669 LAPAAPRRA
+669 
-678 ARRAALRHRHAR
+678 
-690 LLLQT
+690 
-695 AHRGYWRR
+695 
-703 PPPTRPPSA
+703 
-712 CRTTPRPTSRR
+712 
-723 STSPPRPPT
+723 
-732 APNSSPRL
+732 
-740 VTFRAQ
+740 
-746 EPGARLA
+746 
-753 CATELR
+753 
-759 LAQLAQAAA
+759 
-768 NSPAW
+768 
-773 RLPHHAAPH
+773 
-782 VAPLYVTAAPAY
+782 
-794 CSKQLTEYRER
+794 
-805 VFVRQVR
+805 VR
-812 CGCFYRSG
+812 CGCFYTSSSG
-820 GLARGALSRRARSLL
+820 GRGASMRRARSLL
-835 WVCAGGAGGAGGAAG
+835 WLCTAGAGGD
-850 GAAHSHVAVLAH
+850 SHVAVLTH
-862 RAATLKTLVTLDLPD
+862 RAAKLKTLVTLQLID
-877 TKVNSMEYAK
+877 TKVTSIEYAK
-887 GVRQV
+887 GTRQV

-899 VWLGTEDKKII
+899 VWLGTDDKKLI

-923 TEVQTVAAVMQIRYH
+923 AEVHTVAPVTQIKYH
-938 CDSMFVGLA
+938 CDAMFVGLA
-947 NGRVSVYRRIN
+947 NGRVAVYRRN
-958 DDSWA
+958 HDDSWA
-963 LQEPLCIELGDK
+963 LQEPLAIELGDK
-975 PVHCVLPVDG
+975 PVHCVLSVDG
-985 IVYATCGRRVFAIN
+985 IVYASCGRRVFAIN
-999 ALTAEIMRILD
+999 ALTAEILRILE
-1010 LKGDGN
+1010 LKGDGDR
-1016 HSVKYLAH
+1016 SVRYLAH

-1031 AFSDSTYVSL
+1031 ACTESTFVSL

-1056 ADVAKTIGAR
+1056 ADVARTIGAR
-1066 EGSKPAYVSALLAS
+1066 EGSKPAHVSALLAGH
-1080 QGLLWVGTT
+1080 GLLWVGTT

-1105 LVGGHIAVSY
+1105 LIGGHMGVSY
-1115 HAHAGPVTFLL
+1115 HAHAGPVTFMLP
-1126 SLLPENREVD
+1126 LLPETRDVD

-1142 NLSNVRALADNNA
+1142 NLSNARAYQTALSENNI
-1155 LQEFKEEETKDDLDK
+1155 LHEYKEESSKEDGEK
-1170 PKLERRISEESS
+1170 PKLERRVSEELS
-1182 PYRPQRVQSAIVR
+1182 PYRPQRVQSAVVR

-1217 DVYGLFG
+1217 DVYGLYG
-1224 DLMFVKDCVG
+1224 DLMFVKDCAG
-1234 EADVN
+1234 EGDVS

-1299 SMALRGISRTSSGAS
+1299 SMALRGVSRTSSGAS
-1314 GAANLAP
+1314 GAASLAP
-1321 LAVSTPD
+1321 VAVSTPD
-1328 SSSGKSSASERSIS
+1328 SSSASERSIGITIPE
-1342 RSDSATAVEVRA
+1342 RSI
-1354 SSKNAARSLRATDYI
+1354 SKTAARSLRGADY

-1377 SVVTVMGG
+1377 SVVTVVGG

-1391 RQTADASERPVPAAD
+1391 RQTADAAERPAPAAE

>member
-1 MQFTLVIVVNK
+1 MNATQVQCEPHDSVVLIK
-12 VKLCPVTEEPLKPID
+12 Y

-42 VRNTPLRRSQ
+42 VRNAPLRRSQ

-78 RWRNGREAPA
+78 RWRSGGATPT

-112 AHHYDM
+112 AHQYDM
-118 HTHDTDKM
+118 HTQESDKM
-126 PKLPELEED
+126 PKLPELEEEL
-135 MFSCGGEVRGGR
+135 FSCGGEVRGGR
-147 VPPPSLGPP
+147 VPPPSLGAP
-156 PEALTPVQLRR
+156 PEFLTPVQLRR

-195 LEESSPV
+195 LEESSPA
-202 ILNAS
+202 ILNVS

-241 KIGEVFLN
+241 KIGEVFLS

-268 LAMELAKMESKRK
+268 VAMELAKMESKRK

-323 KHTPPGHADRVA
+323 KHTPPGHSDRVA

-376 GAGGAGGTA
+376 GAGGAGGAA

-398 RRHLL
+398 KRHLL

-415 SGALTKC
+415 SGGMSKC

-446 ERLGLKWAHPVHDVD
+446 ERLGLKWAHPVQDVD

-488 SGINGHSNTSTGD
+488 SSNGHSTTSGD
-501 SLCNEM
+501 SLCSEM

-514 EMVSRMADLAASL
+514 ETVSRMADLAASL
-527 KTPYPELAPEMFK
+527 HTPYPELASDMFRV
-540 ALLQNI
+540 LLQDI
-546 QKSIQK
+546 QRSIQK

-567 TIRGREEPLT
+567 TIRGREEPVT
-577 FRAQEPGARLA
+577 FRASEPGARLT

-599 QAAANSPAWRLPH
+599 QASANSPAWRMPAPQHAPAHKMPLFVA
-612 HAAPHAAPLYG
+612 AAPVYSSP
-623 TAAPAYC
+623 
-630 SKQLTEV
+630 QLTE
-637 SDVPRAGAG
+637 
-646 RAARVRHGAA
+646 
-656 ARAAGAG
+656 
-663 RRQLAR
+663 
-669 LAPAAPRRA
+669 
-678 ARRAALRHRHAR
+678 
-690 LLLQT
+690 
-695 AHRGYWRR
+695 
-703 PPPTRPPSA
+703 
-712 CRTTPRPTSRR
+712 
-723 STSPPRPPT
+723 
-732 APNSSPRL
+732 
-740 VTFRAQ
+740 
-746 EPGARLA
+746 
-753 CATELR
+753 
-759 LAQLAQAAA
+759 
-768 NSPAW
+768 
-773 RLPHHAAPH
+773 
-782 VAPLYVTAAPAY
+782 
-794 CSKQLTEYRER
+794 
-805 VFVRQVR
+805 VR
-812 CGCFYRSG
+812 CGCFYTSSG
-820 GLARGALSRRARSLL
+820 SPRGASTRRSRSLL
-835 WVCAGGAGGAGGAAG
+835 WVCAGGGND
-850 GAAHSHVAVLAH
+850 SQVAVLAH
-862 RAATLKTLVTLDLPD
+862 RAAKLKTLVTLHLPA
-877 TKVNSMEYAK
+877 TKVTSMEYAK

-923 TEVQTVAAVMQIRYH
+923 TEVQTTAAVTQIRYH
-938 CDSMFVGLA
+938 CDSMFVGLS
-947 NGRVSVYRRIN
+947 NGRVSVFRRN
-958 DDSWA
+958 HDDSWA
-963 LQEPLCIELGDK
+963 LHEPLAIELGDK

-985 IVYATCGRRVFAIN
+985 IIYATCARRVFAIN
-999 ALTAEIMRILD
+999 ALTAEIIRILE
-1010 LKGDGN
+1010 LKGDN
-1016 HSVKYLAH
+1016 DRSVRYLAH

-1066 EGSKPAYVSALLAS
+1066 EGSKPAFVSALLAC

-1105 LVGGHIAVSY
+1105 LVGGHIGVSY

-1126 SLLPENREVD
+1126 ALTPESRDVD

-1142 NLSNVRALADNNA
+1142 NLSNARALAETST
-1155 LQEFKEEETKDDLDK
+1155 LHEFKEEESTKEDGEK
-1170 PKLERRISEESS
+1170 PKLERRISEETS
-1182 PYRPQRVQSAIVR
+1182 PYRPQRVQSAVVR

-1217 DVYGLFG
+1217 DVYGLFS

-1234 EADVN
+1234 EADVS

-1299 SMALRGISRTSSGAS
+1299 SMALRGVSRTSSGAS
-1314 GAANLAP
+1314 GAASLAP
-1321 LAVSTPD
+1321 IAVSTPD
-1328 SSSGKSSASERSIS
+1328 SSSGKSTASDRSIS
-1342 RSDSATAVEVRA
+1342 RSDSATNETKPAPK
-1354 SSKNAARSLRATDYI
+1354 SAARSLRGADYML
-1369 VGESAARR
+1369 GESPARR
-1377 SVVTVMGG
+1377 SVVTIVGG

-1391 RQTADASERPVPAAD
+1391 RQTADAAERPVPAAD

>member
-1 MQFTLVIVVNK
+1 MNFNMKRSRKCDNRLTKIK
-12 VKLCPVTEEPLKPID
+12 HKLIKKYKN

-52 RLNSTLDSRSTG
+52 RLNSTLDSRSSG

-78 RWRNGREAPA
+78 RWRSGGNTPS

-94 DDEGG
+94 EDEGG

-112 AHHYDM
+112 THQYDM
-118 HTHDTDKM
+118 HTHETDKM

-156 PEALTPVQLRR
+156 PDNLTPVQLRR

-176 SENSYVATLQR
+176 SENSYVSTLQR
-187 LVNDYKKP
+187 LINDYKKP
-195 LEESSPV
+195 LEESSPA

-207 KIQTLFHRLPD
+207 KVQTLFHRLPD

-268 LAMELAKMESKRK
+268 VAMELAKMESKRK

-323 KHTPPGHADRVA
+323 KHTPHGHLDRVA

-347 EALNERKRDAERTQA
+347 EALNERKREAERTQA

-376 GAGGAGGTA
+376 GAGGGGGAA

-398 RRHLL
+398 KRHLL

-415 SGALTKC
+415 SGTLTKC

-440 AGGDDA
+440 NGGDDT
-446 ERLGLKWAHPVHDVD
+446 ERLGLKWAHPVQDVE

-474 LAQGMNRSGSLRSN
+474 LAQGMNRSGSLRS
-488 SGINGHSNTSTGD
+488 SSSICSTSTGD

-507 SALMHDY
+507 STLMHDY
-514 EMVSRMADLAASL
+514 ETVSRMADLAASL
-527 KTPYPELAPEMFK
+527 KTPYPELAPETFRS
-540 ALLQNI
+540 LLQSI
-546 QKSIQK
+546 QQSIQK

-567 TIRGREEPLT
+567 TIRGREDAVT
-577 FRAQEPGARLA
+577 FRATEPGARRA

-599 QAAANSPAWRLPH
+599 QARANCPAWRLPAALPH
-612 HAAPHAAPLYG
+612 ALSAAPQHKMPLFVAATPVYSS
-623 TAAPAYC
+623 AH
-630 SKQLTEV
+630 LTE
-637 SDVPRAGAG
+637 
-646 RAARVRHGAA
+646 
-656 ARAAGAG
+656 
-663 RRQLAR
+663 
-669 LAPAAPRRA
+669 
-678 ARRAALRHRHAR
+678 
-690 LLLQT
+690 
-695 AHRGYWRR
+695 
-703 PPPTRPPSA
+703 
-712 CRTTPRPTSRR
+712 
-723 STSPPRPPT
+723 
-732 APNSSPRL
+732 
-740 VTFRAQ
+740 
-746 EPGARLA
+746 
-753 CATELR
+753 
-759 LAQLAQAAA
+759 
-768 NSPAW
+768 
-773 RLPHHAAPH
+773 
-782 VAPLYVTAAPAY
+782 
-794 CSKQLTEYRER
+794 
-805 VFVRQVR
+805 VR
-812 CGCFYRSG
+812 CGCFYTSSG
-820 GLARGALSRRARSLL
+820 SPRGATMRRARSLL
-835 WVCAGGAGGAGGAAG
+835 WLCTAGNGG
-850 GAAHSHVAVLAH
+850 SHVAVLTH
-862 RAATLKTLVTLDLPD
+862 RAAKLKTLVTLDLPD
-877 TKVNSMEYAK
+877 TKVTSMEYAK
-887 GVRQV
+887 GLRQV
-892 TTLCGDT
+892 NTLCGDT

-923 TEVQTVAAVMQIRYH
+923 TEVTTVATVTQIRYH
-938 CDSMFVGLA
+938 CDSMFVGLS
-947 NGRVSVYRRIN
+947 NGRVSVFRRN
-958 DDSWA
+958 HDDTWA
-963 LQEPLCIELGDK
+963 LQEPLAIELGDK
-975 PVHCVLPVDG
+975 PVHCILPVDG
-985 IVYATCGRRVFAIN
+985 IIYATCARRVFAIN
-999 ALTAEIMRILD
+999 ALTAEIIRILE
-1010 LKGDGN
+1010 LKGEGDR
-1016 HSVKYLAH
+1016 SVKYLAH
-1024 SGVGLWT
+1024 SGVGLWS

-1066 EGSKPAYVSALLAS
+1066 EGSKPAYISALLAG

-1105 LVGGHIAVSY
+1105 LIGGHIAVSY

-1126 SLLPENREVD
+1126 SLTPETREVD
-1136 VNVVRR
+1136 VNIVRR
-1142 NLSNVRALADNNA
+1142 NLSNARALAETV
-1155 LQEFKEEETKDDLDK
+1155 QEYKEEESKEENDK
-1170 PKLERRISEESS
+1170 HKLERQISEELS
-1182 PYRPQRVQSAIVR
+1182 PYRPQRVQSAVIR

-1234 EADVN
+1234 EADVS
-1239 GSGGEAL
+1239 GSGGESL

-1258 RVSTLDRRLRMRAG
+1258 RVSTLDRRLRMRTG

-1299 SMALRGISRTSSGAS
+1299 SMALRGVSRTSSAAS

-1321 LAVSTPD
+1321 MAASTPD

-1342 RSDSATAVEVRA
+1342 RSDSA
-1354 SSKNAARSLRATDYI
+1354 NAAPELRSTSKSAGRSLRGADYI
-1369 VGESAARR
+1369 VGDSLSRR
-1377 SVVTVMGG
+1377 SVVTVVGG

-1391 RQTADASERPVPAAD
+1391 RQTADAAERPTPAAD

>member
-1 MQFTLVIVVNK
+1 
-12 VKLCPVTEEPLKPID
+12 
-27 EHRSAGGS
+27 
-35 WEEPVSA
+35 
-42 VRNTPLRRSQ
+42 
-52 RLNSTLDSRSTG
+52 
-64 QLRNTL
+64 
-70 SRARELCE
+70 
-78 RWRNGREAPA
+78 
-88 PPAPPP
+88 
-94 DDEGG
+94 
-99 GRLARWFSVRRGS
+99 
-112 AHHYDM
+112 M

-126 PKLPELEED
+126 PKLPEIIQVLSVSDAKMFCVKILHDKAQYAMTTFDLEED

-156 PEALTPVQLRR
+156 PDALTAVQLRR

-195 LEESSPV
+195 LEESSPA

-233 ARTWDRDE
+233 AATWDRDE

-268 LAMELAKMESKRK
+268 VAMELAKMESKRK

-440 AGGDDA
+440 AGGDA

-488 SGINGHSNTSTGD
+488 SSNGVGNTSTSTGD

-514 EMVSRMADLAASL
+514 EAVSRMADLAASL
-527 KTPYPELAPEMFK
+527 HAPYPELAPDMFRT
-540 ALLQNI
+540 LLQNI
-546 QKSIQK
+546 QKSIQ
-552 KDDEMAWVD
+552 VGV
-561 SCCLQL
+561 QHL
-567 TIRGREEPLT
+567 T
-577 FRAQEPGARLA
+577 
-588 WATELRLAQLA
+588 
-599 QAAANSPAWRLPH
+599 
-612 HAAPHAAPLYG
+612 
-623 TAAPAYC
+623 
-630 SKQLTEV
+630 
-637 SDVPRAGAG
+637 
-646 RAARVRHGAA
+646 
-656 ARAAGAG
+656 
-663 RRQLAR
+663 
-669 LAPAAPRRA
+669 
-678 ARRAALRHRHAR
+678 
-690 LLLQT
+690 
-695 AHRGYWRR
+695 
-703 PPPTRPPSA
+703 
-712 CRTTPRPTSRR
+712 
-723 STSPPRPPT
+723 
-732 APNSSPRL
+732 
-740 VTFRAQ
+740 
-746 EPGARLA
+746 
-753 CATELR
+753 
-759 LAQLAQAAA
+759 
-768 NSPAW
+768 
-773 RLPHHAAPH
+773 
-782 VAPLYVTAAPAY
+782 
-794 CSKQLTEYRER
+794 
-805 VFVRQVR
+805 VR
-812 CGCFYRSG
+812 CGCFYVSG
-820 GLARGALSRRARSLL
+820 GGGVGGGGGGGGTRAGGGAASRRARSLL
-835 WVCAGGAGGAGGAAG
+835 WVCAGGAQ
-850 GAAHSHVAVLAH
+850 HSHVAVLAQ
-862 RAATLKTLVTLDLPD
+862 RAASLKTLATLHLPD
-877 TKVNSMEYAK
+877 TQVTSMEYAK

-923 TEVQTVAAVMQIRYH
+923 TEVQTVAGVTQVRYH
-938 CDSMFVGLA
+938 CDAMFVGLA
-947 NGRVSVYRRIN
+947 NGRLTVYRRSA
-958 DDSWA
+958 DDTWA
-963 LQEPLCIELGDK
+963 LHEPLAIELGDQ

-985 IVYATCGRRVFAIN
+985 IVYATCARRVFAIN
-999 ALTAEIMRILD
+999 ALTAEIMRILE
-1010 LKGDGN
+1010 LKGEGDR
-1016 HSVKYLAH
+1016 SVKYLAH

-1105 LVGGHIAVSY
+1105 LIGGHIAVSY

-1142 NLSNVRALADNNA
+1142 NLSNARALADTT
-1155 LQEFKEEETKDDLDK
+1155 LQEFKEEEAKDSDK

-1182 PYRPQRVQSAIVR
+1182 PYRPQRVQSAVVR

-1234 EADVN
+1234 DADVS

-1299 SMALRGISRTSSGAS
+1299 SMALRGVSRTSSGAS

-1321 LAVSTPD
+1321 LAASTPD
-1328 SSSGKSSASERSIS
+1328 SSSSKSSTSERSIS
-1342 RSDSATAVEVRA
+1342 RSDSTNAVEVRTNGKREG
-1354 SSKNAARSLRATDYI
+1354 SGERSGGRSLRGADYMM
-1369 VGESAARR
+1369 GCGARR
-1377 SVVTVMGG
+1377 SVVTVAGG

-1391 RQTADASERPVPAAD
+1391 RQTADAAERPAPAAD

>member
-1 MQFTLVIVVNK
+1 MNATQVQCEPHDSVVLIK
-12 VKLCPVTEEPLKPID
+12 Y

-42 VRNTPLRRSQ
+42 VRNAPLRRSQ
-52 RLNSTLDSRSTG
+52 RLNSTLDSRSSG

-78 RWRNGREAPA
+78 RWRSGSAST

-112 AHHYDM
+112 THQYDM
-118 HTHDTDKM
+118 HTHETDKM

-135 MFSCGGEVRGGR
+135 LFSCGGEVRGGR

-156 PEALTPVQLRR
+156 PDSLTPVQLRR

-195 LEESSPV
+195 LEESSPA

-268 LAMELAKMESKRK
+268 VAMELAKMESKRK

-323 KHTPPGHADRVA
+323 KHTPPGHSDRVA

-362 FRAALRRLTRGGVA
+362 FRAALRRLTKGGVA
-376 GAGGAGGTA
+376 AAGGAGGAT

-398 RRHLL
+398 KRHLL

-415 SGALTKC
+415 SGGLSKC

-432 LVVCVSVG
+432 LVVCVSVSAGGG
-440 AGGDDA
+440 AGDE

-488 SGINGHSNTSTGD
+488 SSNGQLSTSTGD

-514 EMVSRMADLAASL
+514 ETVSRMADLAASL
-527 KTPYPELAPEMFK
+527 RTPYPELAPEMFRG
-540 ALLQNI
+540 LLQNI
-546 QKSIQK
+546 QRSIQK

-567 TIRGREEPLT
+567 RIRGREEALT
-577 FRAQEPGARLA
+577 FRAGEPGARLA

-599 QAAANSPAWRLPH
+599 QAAANERAWRLP
-612 HAAPHAAPLYG
+612 APHHPPPHKMPLFVAATPVYS
-623 TAAPAYC
+623 
-630 SKQLTEV
+630 SKHLTE
-637 SDVPRAGAG
+637 
-646 RAARVRHGAA
+646 
-656 ARAAGAG
+656 
-663 RRQLAR
+663 
-669 LAPAAPRRA
+669 
-678 ARRAALRHRHAR
+678 
-690 LLLQT
+690 
-695 AHRGYWRR
+695 
-703 PPPTRPPSA
+703 
-712 CRTTPRPTSRR
+712 
-723 STSPPRPPT
+723 
-732 APNSSPRL
+732 
-740 VTFRAQ
+740 
-746 EPGARLA
+746 
-753 CATELR
+753 
-759 LAQLAQAAA
+759 
-768 NSPAW
+768 
-773 RLPHHAAPH
+773 
-782 VAPLYVTAAPAY
+782 
-794 CSKQLTEYRER
+794 
-805 VFVRQVR
+805 VR
-812 CGCFYRSG
+812 CGCFYTCSSG
-820 GLARGALSRRARSLL
+820 SRGAAMRRARALV
-835 WVCAGGAGGAGGAAG
+835 WVCAAGP
-850 GAAHSHVAVLAH
+850 AHSHVAVLTH
-862 RAATLKTLVTLDLPD
+862 RAAALKTLVTLDLPD
-877 TKVNSMEYAK
+877 TKVSSMEHAK
-887 GVRQV
+887 GTPHVN
-892 TTLCGDT
+892 TLCGDT

-910 IFSGVEPEKQEKL
+910 IFSAVEPEKQEKL
-923 TEVQTVAAVMQIRYH
+923 VEVPTVAAVTQIRHH

-947 NGRVSVYRRIN
+947 NGRLSVFRRN
-958 DDSWA
+958 HDDSWA
-963 LQEPLCIELGDK
+963 LQEPLAVELGDK

-985 IVYATCGRRVFAIN
+985 IVYATCAKRVFAIN
-999 ALTAEIMRILD
+999 ALTAEIMRMFE
-1010 LKGDGN
+1010 LKGEGDK
-1016 HSVKYLAH
+1016 SVRYLAH

-1056 ADVAKTIGAR
+1056 ADVAKTIAAR
-1066 EGSKPAYVSALLAS
+1066 EGTKPAHVSALLAA

-1105 LVGGHIAVSY
+1105 LIGGHIAVSY

-1126 SLLPENREVD
+1126 PLIPESRDVD

-1142 NLSNVRALADNNA
+1142 NLSNARALAGTTT
-1155 LQEFKEEETKDDLDK
+1155 LQEEDVKEDNDK

-1182 PYRPQRVQSAIVR
+1182 PYRPQRVHSAVVR

-1234 EADVN
+1234 EGDVS
-1239 GSGGEAL
+1239 GAGGEAL

-1299 SMALRGISRTSSGAS
+1299 SMALRGVSRTSSGAS
-1314 GAANLAP
+1314 GAASLAP
-1321 LAVSTPD
+1321 VAVSTPD
-1328 SSSGKSSASERSIS
+1328 SSCGSSGKSSASERSVS
-1342 RSDSATAVEVRA
+1342 RSDSATLAEARA
-1354 SSKNAARSLRATDYI
+1354 GGRSGAARSLRGADY
-1369 VGESAARR
+1369 VMGESAARR
-1377 SVVTVMGG
+1377 SVVTVVGG

-1391 RQTADASERPVPAAD
+1391 RQTADAAERPAPAAD

>member
-1 MQFTLVIVVNK
+1 MCSCVTMQFTLVIVVNK
-12 VKLCPVTEEPLKPID
+12 VKLCPVTEEPLKQID

-42 VRNTPLRRSQ
+42 VRNAPLRRSQ
-52 RLNSTLDSRSTG
+52 RLNSTLDSSSG

-78 RWRNGREAPA
+78 RWRSGGNAPS

-112 AHHYDM
+112 THQYDM
-118 HTHDTDKM
+118 HAHETDKM
-126 PKLPELEED
+126 PKLPEVIRNLEED

-147 VPPPSLGPP
+147 VPPPSLGAPP
-156 PEALTPVQLRR
+156 DSLAPVQLRR

-195 LEESSPV
+195 LEESSPA

-268 LAMELAKMESKRK
+268 VAMELAKMESKRK

-323 KHTPPGHADRVA
+323 KHTPHGHADRVA

-376 GAGGAGGTA
+376 GAGGGGGAA

-398 RRHLL
+398 KRHLL

-415 SGALTKC
+415 SGSLTKC

-440 AGGDDA
+440 AGGNGDDT
-446 ERLGLKWAHPVHDVD
+446 ERLGLKWAHPVQDVE

-488 SGINGHSNTSTGD
+488 SSSTGSTSTGD

-507 SALMHDY
+507 STLMHDY
-514 EMVSRMADLAASL
+514 ETVSRMADLAASL
-527 KTPYPELAPEMFK
+527 RTPYPELAPEMFK

-546 QKSIQK
+546 QQSIQK

-567 TIRGREEPLT
+567 TIRGREEALT
-577 FRAQEPGARLA
+577 FRASEPGARRA

-599 QAAANSPAWRLPH
+599 TARANRPAWRLP
-612 HAAPHAAPLYG
+612 
-623 TAAPAYC
+623 APAL
-630 SKQLTEV
+630 Q
-637 SDVPRAGAG
+637 
-646 RAARVRHGAA
+646 
-656 ARAAGAG
+656 
-663 RRQLAR
+663 
-669 LAPAAPRRA
+669 AP
-678 ARRAALRHRHAR
+678 
-690 LLLQT
+690 
-695 AHRGYWRR
+695 
-703 PPPTRPPSA
+703 
-712 CRTTPRPTSRR
+712 
-723 STSPPRPPT
+723 
-732 APNSSPRL
+732 
-740 VTFRAQ
+740 
-746 EPGARLA
+746 
-753 CATELR
+753 
-759 LAQLAQAAA
+759 
-768 NSPAW
+768 
-773 RLPHHAAPH
+773 PHKM
-782 VAPLYVTAAPAY
+782 PLFVTAAPVY
-794 CSKQLTEYRER
+794 SSNNLTE
-805 VFVRQVR
+805 VR
-812 CGCFYRSG
+812 CGCFYTSSG
-820 GLARGALSRRARSLL
+820 SAGARGSGARRARSLL
-835 WVCAGGAGGAGGAAG
+835 WAGVARGPDT
-850 GAAHSHVAVLAH
+850 HVAVLTH
-862 RAATLKTLVTLDLPD
+862 RAAALKTLVTIDLPD
-877 TKVNSMEYAK
+877 TRVTSIEYAK

-899 VWLGTEDKKII
+899 VWLGTEDKRLI

-923 TEVQTVAAVMQIRYH
+923 TEVPTIAPVTQIRYH
-938 CDSMFVGLA
+938 CDSMFVGLS
-947 NGRVSVYRRIN
+947 NGRMSVFRRN
-958 DDSWA
+958 HDDSWA
-963 LQEPLCIELGDK
+963 LHEPLAIELGDK
-975 PVHCVLPVDG
+975 PVHCVLPIDG
-985 IVYATCGRRVFAIN
+985 IIYATCARRVFAIN
-999 ALTAEIMRILD
+999 ALTAEIMRILE
-1010 LKGDGN
+1010 LKGDSDR
-1016 HSVKYLAH
+1016 SVRYLAH

-1041 YHAETFEHLQNIDIA
+1041 YHAENFEHLQNIDIA

-1066 EGSKPAYVSALLAS
+1066 EGSKPAYVSALLAV

-1105 LVGGHIAVSY
+1105 LIGGHIAVSY

-1126 SLLPENREVD
+1126 SLQPESREID

-1142 NLSNVRALADNNA
+1142 NLSNARALAETVH
-1155 LQEFKEEETKDDLDK
+1155 EFKEEETKDDNDK
-1170 PKLERRISEESS
+1170 PKLERRISEELS
-1182 PYRPQRVQSAIVR
+1182 PYRPQRVQSAVIR

-1299 SMALRGISRTSSGAS
+1299 SMALRGVSRTSSGAS

-1321 LAVSTPD
+1321 LAASTPD
-1328 SSSGKSSASERSIS
+1328 SSSGKSSSSERSIS
-1342 RSDSATAVEVRA
+1342 RSDSANAPELRA
-1354 SSKNAARSLRATDYI
+1354 PSKSAARSLRGADYV
-1369 VGESAARR
+1369 VGESTARR
-1377 SVVTVMGG
+1377 SVVTVVGG

-1391 RQTADASERPVPAAD
+1391 RQTADAAERPAPAAD
-1406 PNPKDAHLILW
+1406 PNPRDAHLVLW

>member
-1 MQFTLVIVVNK
+1 MDMYRYSDTKNARKCDKITK
-12 VKLCPVTEEPLKPID
+12 IKHKLIKKHRLN

-64 QLRNTL
+64 QLRSTL

-78 RWRNGREAPA
+78 RWRSGGGATPA

-112 AHHYDM
+112 SHQYDM
-118 HTHDTDKM
+118 HGHESDKM

-135 MFSCGGEVRGGR
+135 LFSCGGEVRGGR
-147 VPPPSLGPP
+147 VPPPSLGAPP
-156 PEALTPVQLRR
+156 DSLSPVQLRR

-187 LVNDYKKP
+187 LINDYKKP
-195 LEESSPV
+195 LEESSPA

-241 KIGEVFLN
+241 KIGEVFLS

-268 LAMELAKMESKRK
+268 VAMELAKMESKRK

-323 KHTPPGHADRVA
+323 KHTPPGHLDRVA

-347 EALNERKRDAERTQA
+347 DALNERKRDAERTQA

-376 GAGGAGGTA
+376 GAGGAGGAA

-398 RRHLL
+398 KRHLL

-415 SGALTKC
+415 SGGLTKC

-440 AGGDDA
+440 AAGEDA
-446 ERLGLKWAHPVHDVD
+446 ERLGLKWAHPVQDVD

-474 LAQGMNRSGSLRSN
+474 LAQGMNRSGSLRS
-488 SGINGHSNTSTGD
+488 SSSSSMSTSTGD
-501 SLCNEM
+501 SLCSEM

-514 EMVSRMADLAASL
+514 ETVSRMADLAASL
-527 KTPYPELAPEMFK
+527 RAPYPELGADTFR

-546 QKSIQK
+546 QRSIQK

-577 FRAQEPGARLA
+577 FRASEPGARLA

-599 QAAANSPAWRLPH
+599 QASANSPAWRLPSQ
-612 HAAPHAAPLYG
+612 L
-623 TAAPAYC
+623 APAHKMPLFVAATPVY
-630 SKQLTEV
+630 SSRQLTE
-637 SDVPRAGAG
+637 
-646 RAARVRHGAA
+646 
-656 ARAAGAG
+656 
-663 RRQLAR
+663 
-669 LAPAAPRRA
+669 
-678 ARRAALRHRHAR
+678 
-690 LLLQT
+690 
-695 AHRGYWRR
+695 
-703 PPPTRPPSA
+703 
-712 CRTTPRPTSRR
+712 
-723 STSPPRPPT
+723 
-732 APNSSPRL
+732 
-740 VTFRAQ
+740 
-746 EPGARLA
+746 
-753 CATELR
+753 
-759 LAQLAQAAA
+759 
-768 NSPAW
+768 
-773 RLPHHAAPH
+773 
-782 VAPLYVTAAPAY
+782 
-794 CSKQLTEYRER
+794 
-805 VFVRQVR
+805 VR
-812 CGCFYRSG
+812 CGCFYTSCG
-820 GLARGALSRRARSLL
+820 GGRGGPLRRARSLL
-835 WVCAGGAGGAGGAAG
+835 WVSAGGASD
-850 GAAHSHVAVLAH
+850 SHVAVLTH
-862 RAATLKTLVTLDLPD
+862 RAAKLKTLVTLDLPD
-877 TKVNSMEYAK
+877 TKVTSMEFAR
-887 GVRQV
+887 GVRQA

-899 VWLGTEDKKII
+899 VWLGTDDRKII
-910 IFSGVEPEKQEKL
+910 IFSAVEPEKQEKL
-923 TEVQTVAAVMQIRYH
+923 TEVPTIAAITQIRYH
-938 CDSMFVGLA
+938 CDAMFVGLA
-947 NGRVSVYRRIN
+947 NGRVSVYRRN
-958 DDSWA
+958 HDDSWA
-963 LQEPLCIELGDK
+963 LQEPLAIELGDR

-985 IVYATCGRRVFAIN
+985 IIYATCARRVFAIN
-999 ALTAEIMRILD
+999 ALTAEIMRILE
-1010 LKGDGN
+1010 LKGDGDR
-1016 HSVKYLAH
+1016 SVKYLAH

-1066 EGSKPAYVSALLAS
+1066 EGSKPAYVSALLAC

-1105 LVGGHIAVSY
+1105 LIGGHIAASY

-1126 SLLPENREVD
+1126 SLMPETKDVD
-1136 VNVVRR
+1136 VNTVRR
-1142 NLSNVRALADNNA
+1142 NLSNARALADTVNHT
-1155 LQEFKEEETKDDLDK
+1155 LHEFKEENGKEDNDK
-1170 PKLERRISEESS
+1170 PKLERRISEDAS
-1182 PYRPQRVQSAIVR
+1182 PYRPQRVQSAVVR

-1217 DVYGLFG
+1217 DVYGLYG

-1234 EADVN
+1234 EADVG

-1299 SMALRGISRTSSGAS
+1299 SMALRGVSRTSSGAS
-1314 GAANLAP
+1314 GAAALAP
-1321 LAVSTPD
+1321 VAASTPD
-1328 SSSGKSSASERSIS
+1328 SSSAKSSASERSSS
-1342 RSDSATAVEVRA
+1342 RAEGGAEPRA
-1354 SSKNAARSLRATDYI
+1354 GAGRSLRGADYV
-1369 VGESAARR
+1369 VGASAARR
-1377 SVVTVMGG
+1377 SVLTVVGG

-1391 RQTADASERPVPAAD
+1391 RQTADAAERPQPAAD

>member
-1 MQFTLVIVVNK
+1 MNATQVQCEPHDSVVLIK
-12 VKLCPVTEEPLKPID
+12 SPFVLD

-42 VRNTPLRRSQ
+42 VRNAPLRRSQ
-52 RLNSTLDSRSTG
+52 RLNSTLDSRSSG

-78 RWRNGREAPA
+78 RWRSGGATPA
-88 PPAPPP
+88 SPAPPP
-94 DDEGG
+94 EDEGG

-112 AHHYDM
+112 THQYDM
-118 HTHDTDKM
+118 HTHESDKM

-135 MFSCGGEVRGGR
+135 LFSCGGEVRGGR
-147 VPPPSLGPP
+147 VAPPSLAPP
-156 PEALTPVQLRR
+156 PDALTAVQLRR

-195 LEESSPV
+195 LEESSPA

-268 LAMELAKMESKRK
+268 VAMELAKMESKRK

-347 EALNERKRDAERTQA
+347 DALNERKREAERTQA
-362 FRAALRRLTRGGVA
+362 FRAALRRLTRGGVT
-376 GAGGAGGTA
+376 GAGGAGGAA

-398 RRHLL
+398 KRHLL
-403 RQDDLLQLEFNQ
+403 RQDDLTQLEFNQ
-415 SGALTKC
+415 SGALSKC

-432 LVVCVSVG
+432 LVVCVSVCNS
-440 AGGDDA
+440 GDDA
-446 ERLGLKWAHPVHDVD
+446 ERLGLKWAHPVQDVD

-488 SGINGHSNTSTGD
+488 SSSTLSSTGD

-507 SALMHDY
+507 STLMHDY
-514 EMVSRMADLAASL
+514 ETVSRMADLAASL
-527 KTPYPELAPEMFK
+527 KTPYHELAPEMFR

-546 QKSIQK
+546 QQSIQK

-567 TIRGREEPLT
+567 TIRGREEPVT

-599 QAAANSPAWRLPH
+599 QASANSPAWRLPAPQH
-612 HAAPHAAPLYG
+612 PPAHKMPLFVAATPVHS
-623 TAAPAYC
+623 
-630 SKQLTEV
+630 SKYLTE
-637 SDVPRAGAG
+637 
-646 RAARVRHGAA
+646 
-656 ARAAGAG
+656 
-663 RRQLAR
+663 
-669 LAPAAPRRA
+669 
-678 ARRAALRHRHAR
+678 
-690 LLLQT
+690 
-695 AHRGYWRR
+695 
-703 PPPTRPPSA
+703 
-712 CRTTPRPTSRR
+712 
-723 STSPPRPPT
+723 
-732 APNSSPRL
+732 
-740 VTFRAQ
+740 
-746 EPGARLA
+746 
-753 CATELR
+753 
-759 LAQLAQAAA
+759 
-768 NSPAW
+768 
-773 RLPHHAAPH
+773 
-782 VAPLYVTAAPAY
+782 
-794 CSKQLTEYRER
+794 
-805 VFVRQVR
+805 VR
-812 CGCFYRSG
+812 CGCFYTSSSST
-820 GLARGALSRRARSLL
+820 RGASMRRARSLL
-835 WVCAGGAGGAGGAAG
+835 WICAAG
-850 GAAHSHVAVLAH
+850 SAPDSHVAVLTH
-862 RAATLKTLVTLDLPD
+862 RAAKLKTLVTLQLLD
-877 TKVNSMEYAK
+877 TKVTSMEYAK
-887 GVRQV
+887 GIRQV

-899 VWLGTEDKKII
+899 VWLGTDDKKII
-910 IFSGVEPEKQEKL
+910 VFSGVEPEKQEKL
-923 TEVQTVAAVMQIRYH
+923 AEVNTIAPVTQIKYH
-938 CDSMFVGLA
+938 CDAMFVGLA
-947 NGRVSVYRRIN
+947 NGRVSVYRRN
-958 DDSWA
+958 HDDSWA
-963 LQEPLCIELGDK
+963 LQEPLAIELGDK
-975 PVHCVLPVDG
+975 PVHCVLPLDG
-985 IVYATCGRRVFAIN
+985 IIYASCGRRVFAIN
-999 ALTAEIMRILD
+999 ALTAEILRILE
-1010 LKGDGN
+1010 LKGDSDR
-1016 HSVKYLAH
+1016 SVRYLAH

-1031 AFSDSTYVSL
+1031 ACTDSTYVSL

-1066 EGSKPAYVSALLAS
+1066 EGSKPAYVSALLAV

-1105 LVGGHIAVSY
+1105 LIGGHIGVSY
-1115 HAHAGPVTFLL
+1115 HAHAGPVSFLL
-1126 SLLPENREVD
+1126 PLLPETKEVD

-1142 NLSNVRALADNNA
+1142 NLSNARAYQSALADNNI
-1155 LQEFKEEETKDDLDK
+1155 LHEYKEETSKEDGEK
-1170 PKLERRISEESS
+1170 PKLERRISEELS
-1182 PYRPQRVQSAIVR
+1182 PYRPQRVQSAVVR

-1217 DVYGLFG
+1217 DVYGLYG
-1224 DLMFVKDCVG
+1224 DLMFVKDCAG
-1234 EADVN
+1234 ESDVS

-1299 SMALRGISRTSSGAS
+1299 SMALRGVSRTSSGAS
-1314 GAANLAP
+1314 GAAGLAP
-1321 LAVSTPD
+1321 VAVSTPD
-1328 SSSGKSSASERSIS
+1328 SSASERSA
-1342 RSDSATAVEVRA
+1342 SAAAPERA
-1354 SSKNAARSLRATDYI
+1354 NNKTAARSLRGADYV
-1369 VGESAARR
+1369 VGESSARR
-1377 SVVTVMGG
+1377 SVVTVVGG

-1391 RQTADASERPVPAAD
+1391 RQTAEAAERPTPAAE

>member
-1 MQFTLVIVVNK
+1 MFC
-12 VKLCPVTEEPLKPID
+12 VKL
-27 EHRSAGGS
+27 
-35 WEEPVSA
+35 
-42 VRNTPLRRSQ
+42 
-52 RLNSTLDSRSTG
+52 
-64 QLRNTL
+64 L
-70 SRARELCE
+70 SDKAEYCMAE
-78 RWRNGREAPA
+78 
-88 PPAPPP
+88 
-94 DDEGG
+94 
-99 GRLARWFSVRRGS
+99 
-112 AHHYDM
+112 YD
-118 HTHDTDKM
+118 
-126 PKLPELEED
+126 LEED
-135 MFSCGGEVRGGR
+135 LFSCGGEVRGGR
-147 VPPPSLGPP
+147 VPPPALGPP
-156 PEALTPVQLRR
+156 PDALTPVQLRR

-195 LEESSPV
+195 LEESSPA

-218 ILQCHLHFRTALADC
+218 ILQCHLHFRTAVADC

-268 LAMELAKMESKRK
+268 VAMELAKMESKRK

-323 KHTPPGHADRVA
+323 KHTPPGHADRVS

-347 EALNERKRDAERTQA
+347 DALNERKREAERTQA

-376 GAGGAGGTA
+376 GAGGAGGAA

-398 RRHLL
+398 KRHLL
-403 RQDDLLQLEFNQ
+403 RQDDLTQLEFNQ
-415 SGALTKC
+415 SGALSKC

-440 AGGDDA
+440 AGGDA
-446 ERLGLKWAHPVHDVD
+446 ERLGLKWAHPVQDVE

-488 SGINGHSNTSTGD
+488 SSSTLSSTGD
-501 SLCNEM
+501 SLCSEM

-514 EMVSRMADLAASL
+514 EAVSRMADLAASL
-527 KTPYPELAPEMFK
+527 KTPYHELAPEMFK
-540 ALLQNI
+540 TLLQNI
-546 QKSIQK
+546 QQSIQK

-567 TIRGREEPLT
+567 TIRGREEPVT
-577 FRAQEPGARLA
+577 FRASEPGARLA

-599 QAAANSPAWRLPH
+599 QASANSPAWRLPAPQH
-612 HAAPHAAPLYG
+612 PPAHKMPLFVAATPVHS
-623 TAAPAYC
+623 
-630 SKQLTEV
+630 SKYLTE
-637 SDVPRAGAG
+637 
-646 RAARVRHGAA
+646 
-656 ARAAGAG
+656 
-663 RRQLAR
+663 
-669 LAPAAPRRA
+669 
-678 ARRAALRHRHAR
+678 
-690 LLLQT
+690 
-695 AHRGYWRR
+695 
-703 PPPTRPPSA
+703 
-712 CRTTPRPTSRR
+712 
-723 STSPPRPPT
+723 
-732 APNSSPRL
+732 
-740 VTFRAQ
+740 
-746 EPGARLA
+746 
-753 CATELR
+753 
-759 LAQLAQAAA
+759 
-768 NSPAW
+768 
-773 RLPHHAAPH
+773 
-782 VAPLYVTAAPAY
+782 
-794 CSKQLTEYRER
+794 
-805 VFVRQVR
+805 VR
-812 CGCFYRSG
+812 CGCFYTSSSG
-820 GLARGALSRRARSLL
+820 GRGASMRRARSLL
-835 WVCAGGAGGAGGAAG
+835 WLCTAGAGGD
-850 GAAHSHVAVLAH
+850 SHVAVLTH
-862 RAATLKTLVTLDLPD
+862 RAAKLKTLVTLQLID
-877 TKVNSMEYAK
+877 TKVTSIEYAK
-887 GVRQV
+887 GTRQV

-899 VWLGTEDKKII
+899 VWLGTDDKKLI

-923 TEVQTVAAVMQIRYH
+923 AEVHTVAPVTQIKYH
-938 CDSMFVGLA
+938 CDAMFVGLA
-947 NGRVSVYRRIN
+947 NGRVAVYRRN
-958 DDSWA
+958 HDDSWA
-963 LQEPLCIELGDK
+963 LQEPLAIELGDK
-975 PVHCVLPVDG
+975 PVHCVLSVDG
-985 IVYATCGRRVFAIN
+985 IVYASCGRRVFAIN
-999 ALTAEIMRILD
+999 ALTAEILRILE
-1010 LKGDGN
+1010 LKGDGDR
-1016 HSVKYLAH
+1016 SVRYLAH

-1031 AFSDSTYVSL
+1031 ACTESTFVSL

-1056 ADVAKTIGAR
+1056 ADVARTIGAR
-1066 EGSKPAYVSALLAS
+1066 EGSKPAHVSALLAGH
-1080 QGLLWVGTT
+1080 GLLWVGTT

-1105 LVGGHIAVSY
+1105 LIGGHMGVSY
-1115 HAHAGPVTFLL
+1115 HAHAGPVTFMLP
-1126 SLLPENREVD
+1126 LLPETRDVD

-1142 NLSNVRALADNNA
+1142 NLSNARAYQTALSENNI
-1155 LQEFKEEETKDDLDK
+1155 LHEYKEESSKEDGEK
-1170 PKLERRISEESS
+1170 PKLERRVSEELS
-1182 PYRPQRVQSAIVR
+1182 PYRPQRVQSAVVR

-1217 DVYGLFG
+1217 DVYGLYG
-1224 DLMFVKDCVG
+1224 DLMFVKDCAG
-1234 EADVN
+1234 EGDVS

-1299 SMALRGISRTSSGAS
+1299 SMALRGVSRTSSGAS
-1314 GAANLAP
+1314 GAASLAP
-1321 LAVSTPD
+1321 VAVSTPD
-1328 SSSGKSSASERSIS
+1328 SSSASERSIGITIPE
-1342 RSDSATAVEVRA
+1342 RSI
-1354 SSKNAARSLRATDYI
+1354 SKTAARSLRGADY

-1377 SVVTVMGG
+1377 SVVTVVGG

-1391 RQTADASERPVPAAD
+1391 RQTADAAERPAPAAE

>member
-1 MQFTLVIVVNK
+1 MWCVAPQKRDSIKRDRKTHKITKIKYKLVK
-12 VKLCPVTEEPLKPID
+12 KQKLCIID

-35 WEEPVSA
+35 WEEPVST
-42 VRNTPLRRSQ
+42 VRNAPLRRSQ
-52 RLNSTLDSRSTG
+52 RLNSTLDTRSTG

-78 RWRNGREAPA
+78 RWRSGGGTPA

-112 AHHYDM
+112 THQYDM
-118 HTHDTDKM
+118 HGQDSDKM

-147 VPPPSLGPP
+147 VAAPALGPP
-156 PEALTPVQLRR
+156 PDGLSSVQLRR
-167 RHVVAAIIH
+167 RHVVAAIMH

-195 LEESSPV
+195 LEESSPA
-202 ILNAS
+202 ILNAG

-218 ILQCHLHFRTALADC
+218 ILQCHLHFRTALAEC

-241 KIGEVFLN
+241 KIGEVFLS

-268 LAMELAKMESKRK
+268 VAMELAKMESKRK

-347 EALNERKRDAERTQA
+347 DALNERKRDAERTQA

-376 GAGGAGGTA
+376 GAGGAGTAA

-403 RQDDLLQLEFNQ
+403 RQDDLVQLEFNQ
-415 SGALTKC
+415 SGAISKC

-440 AGGDDA
+440 CGGEEA
-446 ERLGLKWAHPVHDVD
+446 ERLGLKWAHPVQDVE

-474 LAQGMNRSGSLRSN
+474 LAQGMNRSGSLRSTN
-488 SGINGHSNTSTGD
+488 STGTNTTWSTSTGD
-501 SLCNEM
+501 SLCSEM

-514 EMVSRMADLAASL
+514 EAVSRMADLAAAL
-527 KTPYPELAPEMFK
+527 KAPTPQLAPELFK
-540 ALLQNI
+540 SLLLDI
-546 QKSIQK
+546 QKNIQK

-567 TIRGREEPLT
+567 TIRGREEPIT
-577 FRAQEPGARLA
+577 FRASEPGARLA

-599 QAAANSPAWRLPH
+599 QHSANTPAWRL
-612 HAAPHAAPLYG
+612 AASQ
-623 TAAPAYC
+623 AAPAHKMPLFVAATPVYT
-630 SKQLTEV
+630 SKNLTE
-637 SDVPRAGAG
+637 
-646 RAARVRHGAA
+646 
-656 ARAAGAG
+656 
-663 RRQLAR
+663 
-669 LAPAAPRRA
+669 
-678 ARRAALRHRHAR
+678 
-690 LLLQT
+690 
-695 AHRGYWRR
+695 
-703 PPPTRPPSA
+703 
-712 CRTTPRPTSRR
+712 
-723 STSPPRPPT
+723 
-732 APNSSPRL
+732 
-740 VTFRAQ
+740 
-746 EPGARLA
+746 
-753 CATELR
+753 
-759 LAQLAQAAA
+759 
-768 NSPAW
+768 
-773 RLPHHAAPH
+773 
-782 VAPLYVTAAPAY
+782 
-794 CSKQLTEYRER
+794 
-805 VFVRQVR
+805 VR
-812 CGCFYRSG
+812 CGCFYTSSG
-820 GLARGALSRRARSLL
+820 TTRGASMRRARSLL
-835 WVCAGGAGGAGGAAG
+835 WVCATSGAS
-850 GAAHSHVAVLAH
+850 SHVAVLTH
-862 RAATLKTLVTLDLPD
+862 RAAKLKTLVTLDLPD
-877 TKVNSMEYAK
+877 TKVTSMEYAK
-887 GVRQV
+887 GLRQV

-899 VWLGTEDKKII
+899 VWLGTEDKKIL
-910 IFSGVEPEKQEKL
+910 IFSGMEPERQEKL
-923 TEVQTVAAVMQIRYH
+923 AEVGAGAAVTQLRYH
-938 CDSMFVGLA
+938 CGAMFAGLA
-947 NGRVSVYRRIN
+947 SGRVAVYRRN
-958 DDSWA
+958 HDDSWA
-963 LQEPLCIELGDK
+963 LSEPLAVELGDR

-985 IVYATCGRRVFAIN
+985 VVYATCARRVYAIN
-999 ALTAEIMRILD
+999 ALTAEIMRTLD
-1010 LKGDGN
+1010 LKGDGDKCI
-1016 HSVKYLAH
+1016 KYLAH

-1066 EGSKPAYVSALLAS
+1066 DGSRPAHVSALQAA

-1089 AGVSVTVPLPK
+1089 AGVCVTVPLPR

-1105 LVGGHIAVSY
+1105 LLGGALAAAH

-1126 SLLPENREVD
+1126 PLLPERED
-1136 VNVVRR
+1136 DPAAARR
-1142 NLSNVRALADNNA
+1142 HLSTARRLAAAADA
-1155 LQEFKEEETKDDLDK
+1155 PPDDRDDDK
-1170 PKLERRISEESS
+1170 PRLERRTSEDS
-1182 PYRPQRVQSAIVR
+1182 PGRPQRAHSALAR

-1209 KCANLNAC
+1209 KCVNLNAC
-1217 DVYGLFG
+1217 DVYGLYG
-1224 DLMFVKDCVG
+1224 DLMFVKDCAGEGDVG
-1234 EADVN
+1234 GA
-1239 GSGGEAL
+1239 GGEAL

-1299 SMALRGISRTSSGAS
+1299 SMALRGVSRTSSGAS
-1314 GAANLAP
+1314 GAASLAP
-1321 LAVSTPD
+1321 VAAATPD
-1328 SSSGKSSASERSIS
+1328 SSSSKSSHSDHSVS
-1342 RSDSATAVEVRA
+1342 RSNSANAGPERGA
-1354 SSKNAARSLRATDYI
+1354 SKSAARSLRGADYV
-1369 VGESAARR
+1369 VGAGAARR
-1377 SVVTVMGG
+1377 SVVTVVGG

-1391 RQTADASERPVPAAD
+1391 RQAADAADRPAPAAE
-1406 PNPKDAHLILW
+1406 PNPRDAHLVLW

>member
-1 MQFTLVIVVNK
+1 MHERRDV
-12 VKLCPVTEEPLKPID
+12 PTE
-27 EHRSAGGS
+27 R
-35 WEEPVSA
+35 
-42 VRNTPLRRSQ
+42 RRS
-52 RLNSTLDSRSTG
+52 SG

-78 RWRNGREAPA
+78 RWRSGSGGGNGSIGSGSGGNGGGST
-88 PPAPPP
+88 PPALPP

-112 AHHYDM
+112 THHYDM
-118 HTHDTDKM
+118 HSQDSDKM
-126 PKLPELEED
+126 PKLPELEEE
-135 MFSCGGEVRGGR
+135 MFACGGEVAGARTAA
-147 VPPPSLGPP
+147 PSLGPTP
-156 PEALTPVQLRR
+156 DCLTSVQQRR
-167 RHVVAAIIH
+167 RHVVAAILH

-187 LVNDYKKP
+187 LVNSNRRLRNRRALRERARGPARACVLRTGGFAHLHTEDYKKP
-195 LEESSPV
+195 LEESSPA

-241 KIGEVFLN
+241 KIGEVFLS

-268 LAMELAKMESKRK
+268 VAMELAKMESKRK

-347 EALNERKRDAERTQA
+347 DALNERKRDAERTQA

-376 GAGGAGGTA
+376 GAGGAGGAA

-398 RRHLL
+398 KRHLL

-415 SGALTKC
+415 SGGVSKC

-432 LVVCVSVG
+432 LVVCVSVDASG
-440 AGGDDA
+440 DA
-446 ERLGLKWAHPVHDVD
+446 ERLGLKWAHPVQDVE

-488 SGINGHSNTSTGD
+488 SSGSGTGGGGQWSASTGD

-514 EMVSRMADLAASL
+514 EAVSRMADLAASL
-527 KTPYPELAPEMFK
+527 RAPYPQLAPEVFRT
-540 ALLQNI
+540 LLQNI
-546 QKSIQK
+546 QQSIQK

-567 TIRGREEPLT
+567 TIRGREDPLT
-577 FRAQEPGARLA
+577 FRASEPGARLA

-599 QAAANSPAWRLPH
+599 TATANSPAWRL
-612 HAAPHAAPLYG
+612 AATHN
-623 TAAPAYC
+623 APAHKMPLFVAATPVYS
-630 SKQLTEV
+630 SKHLTE
-637 SDVPRAGAG
+637 
-646 RAARVRHGAA
+646 
-656 ARAAGAG
+656 
-663 RRQLAR
+663 
-669 LAPAAPRRA
+669 
-678 ARRAALRHRHAR
+678 
-690 LLLQT
+690 
-695 AHRGYWRR
+695 
-703 PPPTRPPSA
+703 
-712 CRTTPRPTSRR
+712 
-723 STSPPRPPT
+723 
-732 APNSSPRL
+732 
-740 VTFRAQ
+740 
-746 EPGARLA
+746 
-753 CATELR
+753 
-759 LAQLAQAAA
+759 
-768 NSPAW
+768 
-773 RLPHHAAPH
+773 
-782 VAPLYVTAAPAY
+782 
-794 CSKQLTEYRER
+794 
-805 VFVRQVR
+805 VR
-812 CGCFYRSG
+812 CGCFYTSSG
-820 GLARGALSRRARSLL
+820 NARGASARRARSLL
-835 WVCAGGAGGAGGAAG
+835 WVCTADGGA
-850 GAAHSHVAVLAH
+850 SHVAVLTH
-862 RAATLKTLVTLDLPD
+862 RAAKLKTLVTLDLPD
-877 TKVNSMEYAK
+877 TKVTSMEYAK
-887 GVRQV
+887 GVRQA
-892 TTLCGDT
+892 TNLCGDT

-923 TEVQTVAAVMQIRYH
+923 AEVATNAAVTQIRYH

-947 NGRVSVYRRIN
+947 NGRVSVYRRN
-958 DDSWA
+958 HDDSWA
-963 LQEPLCIELGDK
+963 LHEPLAVDLGDR
-975 PVHCVLPVDG
+975 PVYCVLPVNG
-985 IVYATCGRRVFAIN
+985 IIYATCARRVYAIN
-999 ALTAEIMRILD
+999 GLTAEIMRTLELRAD
-1010 LKGDGN
+1010 ADRT
-1016 HSVKYLAH
+1016 VRYLAH

-1031 AFSDSTYVSL
+1031 AFADSTYVSL

-1056 ADVAKTIGAR
+1056 VDVAKTIGAR
-1066 EGSKPAYVSALLAS
+1066 EGSKPAHVSALLAC

-1105 LVGGHIAVSY
+1105 LVGGHSAVSY

-1126 SLLPENREVD
+1126 SLLPEARNID
-1136 VNVVRR
+1136 VNLVRR
-1142 NLSNVRALADNNA
+1142 NLSNVRALADGTLNHE
-1155 LQEFKEEETKDDLDK
+1155 LKESDCKEDCEK

-1182 PYRPQRVQSAIVR
+1182 SPNRPQRVHSAVVR

-1217 DVYGLFG
+1217 DVYGLYG
-1224 DLMFVKDCVG
+1224 DLMFVKDCVA
-1234 EADVN
+1234 ETDVS

-1285 SRASSLCT
+1285 SRASSLYT

-1299 SMALRGISRTSSGAS
+1299 SMALRGVSRTSSGAS
-1314 GAANLAP
+1314 GAASLAP
-1321 LAVSTPD
+1321 VAASTPD
-1328 SSSGKSSASERSIS
+1328 SSSGKSSASERSVS
-1342 RSDSATAVEVRA
+1342 RSNSANAAERINVAGGSGNSGGNVAVG
-1354 SSKNAARSLRATDYI
+1354 KNSARSLRGADY
-1369 VGESAARR
+1369 VVSESAVRR

-1391 RQTADASERPVPAAD
+1391 RQRADAAERPAPAAE
-1406 PNPKDAHLILW
+1406 PNPRDAHLVLW
-1417 EMRL
+1417 ETRL

>member
-1 MQFTLVIVVNK
+1 MTMNATQVQCEPHDSVVLIK
-12 VKLCPVTEEPLKPID
+12 Y

-35 WEEPVSA
+35 WEEPVST
-42 VRNTPLRRSQ
+42 VRNAPLRRSQ
-52 RLNSTLDSRSTG
+52 RLNSTLDTRSTG

-78 RWRNGREAPA
+78 RWRSGGGTPA

-112 AHHYDM
+112 THQYDM
-118 HTHDTDKM
+118 HGQDSDKM

-147 VPPPSLGPP
+147 VAAPALGPP
-156 PEALTPVQLRR
+156 PDGLSSVQLRR
-167 RHVVAAIIH
+167 RHVVAAIMH

-195 LEESSPV
+195 LEESSPA
-202 ILNAS
+202 ILNAG

-218 ILQCHLHFRTALADC
+218 ILQCHLHFRTALAEC

-241 KIGEVFLN
+241 KIGEVFLS

-268 LAMELAKMESKRK
+268 VAMELAKMESKRK

-347 EALNERKRDAERTQA
+347 DALNERKRDAERTQA

-376 GAGGAGGTA
+376 GAGGAGTAA

-403 RQDDLLQLEFNQ
+403 RQDDLVQLEFNQ
-415 SGALTKC
+415 SGAISKC

-440 AGGDDA
+440 CGGEEA
-446 ERLGLKWAHPVHDVD
+446 ERLGLKWAHPVQDVE

-474 LAQGMNRSGSLRSN
+474 LAQGMNRSGSLRSTN
-488 SGINGHSNTSTGD
+488 STGTNTTWSTSTGD
-501 SLCNEM
+501 SLCSEM

-514 EMVSRMADLAASL
+514 EAVSRMADLAAAL
-527 KTPYPELAPEMFK
+527 KAPTPQLAPELFK
-540 ALLQNI
+540 SLLLDI
-546 QKSIQK
+546 QKNIQK

-567 TIRGREEPLT
+567 TIRGREEPIT
-577 FRAQEPGARLA
+577 FRASEPGARLA

-599 QAAANSPAWRLPH
+599 QHSANTPAWRL
-612 HAAPHAAPLYG
+612 AASQ
-623 TAAPAYC
+623 AAPAHKMPLFVAATPVYT
-630 SKQLTEV
+630 SKNLTE
-637 SDVPRAGAG
+637 
-646 RAARVRHGAA
+646 
-656 ARAAGAG
+656 
-663 RRQLAR
+663 
-669 LAPAAPRRA
+669 
-678 ARRAALRHRHAR
+678 
-690 LLLQT
+690 
-695 AHRGYWRR
+695 
-703 PPPTRPPSA
+703 
-712 CRTTPRPTSRR
+712 
-723 STSPPRPPT
+723 
-732 APNSSPRL
+732 
-740 VTFRAQ
+740 
-746 EPGARLA
+746 
-753 CATELR
+753 
-759 LAQLAQAAA
+759 
-768 NSPAW
+768 
-773 RLPHHAAPH
+773 
-782 VAPLYVTAAPAY
+782 
-794 CSKQLTEYRER
+794 
-805 VFVRQVR
+805 VR
-812 CGCFYRSG
+812 CGCFYTSSG
-820 GLARGALSRRARSLL
+820 TTRGASMRRARSLL
-835 WVCAGGAGGAGGAAG
+835 WVCATSGAS
-850 GAAHSHVAVLAH
+850 SHVAVLTH
-862 RAATLKTLVTLDLPD
+862 RAAKLKTLVTLDLPD
-877 TKVNSMEYAK
+877 TKVTSMEYAK
-887 GVRQV
+887 GLRQV

-899 VWLGTEDKKII
+899 VWLGTEDKKIL
-910 IFSGVEPEKQEKL
+910 IFSGMEPERQEKL
-923 TEVQTVAAVMQIRYH
+923 AEVGAGAAVTQLRYH
-938 CDSMFVGLA
+938 CGAMFAGLA
-947 NGRVSVYRRIN
+947 SGRVAVYRRN
-958 DDSWA
+958 HDDSWA
-963 LQEPLCIELGDK
+963 LSEPLAVELGDR

-985 IVYATCGRRVFAIN
+985 VVYATCARRVYAIN
-999 ALTAEIMRILD
+999 ALTAEIMRTLD
-1010 LKGDGN
+1010 LKGDGDKCI
-1016 HSVKYLAH
+1016 KYLAH

-1066 EGSKPAYVSALLAS
+1066 DGSRPAHVSALQAA

-1089 AGVSVTVPLPK
+1089 AGVCVTVPLPR

-1105 LVGGHIAVSY
+1105 LLGGALAAAH

-1126 SLLPENREVD
+1126 PLLPERED
-1136 VNVVRR
+1136 DPAAARR
-1142 NLSNVRALADNNA
+1142 HLSTARRLAAAADA
-1155 LQEFKEEETKDDLDK
+1155 PPDDRDDDK
-1170 PKLERRISEESS
+1170 PRLERRTSEDS
-1182 PYRPQRVQSAIVR
+1182 PGRPQRAHSALAR

-1209 KCANLNAC
+1209 KCVNLNAC
-1217 DVYGLFG
+1217 DVYGLYG
-1224 DLMFVKDCVG
+1224 DLMFVKDCAGEGDVG
-1234 EADVN
+1234 GA
-1239 GSGGEAL
+1239 GGEAL

-1299 SMALRGISRTSSGAS
+1299 SMALRGVSRTSSGAS
-1314 GAANLAP
+1314 GAASLAP
-1321 LAVSTPD
+1321 VAAATPD
-1328 SSSGKSSASERSIS
+1328 SSSSKSSHSDHSVS
-1342 RSDSATAVEVRA
+1342 RSNSANAGPERGA
-1354 SSKNAARSLRATDYI
+1354 SKSAARSLRGADYV
-1369 VGESAARR
+1369 VGAGAARR
-1377 SVVTVMGG
+1377 SVVTVVGG

-1391 RQTADASERPVPAAD
+1391 RQAADAADRPAPAAE
-1406 PNPKDAHLILW
+1406 PNPRDAHLVLW

>member
-1 MQFTLVIVVNK
+1 MQCTLVIVVNR
-12 VKLCPVTEEPLKPID
+12 VTLCPVLEEVVIQKD
-27 EHRSAGGS
+27 EHRSAGSS

-52 RLNSTLDSRSTG
+52 RLNSTLDSSSG

-78 RWRNGREAPA
+78 RWRSGGA

-112 AHHYDM
+112 THQYDM
-118 HTHDTDKM
+118 HTHDADKM

-156 PEALTPVQLRR
+156 PDQLTSTQLRR

-187 LVNDYKKP
+187 LINDYKKP
-195 LEESSPV
+195 LEESSPA

-218 ILQCHLHFRTALADC
+218 ILQCHLHFRAALADC

-241 KIGEVFLN
+241 KIGEVFLS

-268 LAMELAKMESKRK
+268 VAMELAKMESKRK

-376 GAGGAGGTA
+376 GAGGAGGAA

-398 RRHLL
+398 KRHLL
-403 RQDDLLQLEFNQ
+403 RQDDLVQLEFNQ
-415 SGALTKC
+415 SGTLTKC

-440 AGGDDA
+440 EAGSGGDT
-446 ERLGLKWAHPVHDVD
+446 ERLGLKWAHPVGDVE

-474 LAQGMNRSGSLRSN
+474 LAQGLNRGGSLRSN
-488 SGINGHSNTSTGD
+488 SSGISSTTGD

-514 EMVSRMADLAASL
+514 ETVSRIADLAAGL
-527 KTPYPELAPEMFK
+527 NAQYPQLSADVLRGLM
-540 ALLQNI
+540 QTI
-546 QKSIQK
+546 QQSIQK

-567 TIRGREEPLT
+567 RIRGRDEALT
-577 FRAQEPGARLA
+577 FRATEPGARRA

-599 QAAANSPAWRLPH
+599 QARANCPAWRAPNTAILPLFGA
-612 HAAPHAAPLYG
+612 AAPVYA
-623 TAAPAYC
+623 
-630 SKQLTEV
+630 SNQLTE
-637 SDVPRAGAG
+637 
-646 RAARVRHGAA
+646 
-656 ARAAGAG
+656 
-663 RRQLAR
+663 
-669 LAPAAPRRA
+669 
-678 ARRAALRHRHAR
+678 
-690 LLLQT
+690 
-695 AHRGYWRR
+695 
-703 PPPTRPPSA
+703 
-712 CRTTPRPTSRR
+712 
-723 STSPPRPPT
+723 
-732 APNSSPRL
+732 
-740 VTFRAQ
+740 
-746 EPGARLA
+746 
-753 CATELR
+753 
-759 LAQLAQAAA
+759 
-768 NSPAW
+768 
-773 RLPHHAAPH
+773 
-782 VAPLYVTAAPAY
+782 
-794 CSKQLTEYRER
+794 
-805 VFVRQVR
+805 VR
-812 CGCFYRSG
+812 CGCFYTTCGTRAG
-820 GLARGALSRRARSLL
+820 GVRRARSLL
-835 WVCAGGAGGAGGAAG
+835 WVCAGGID
-850 GAAHSHVAVLAH
+850 SHVAVMTH
-862 RAATLKTLVTLDLPD
+862 RAAALKTLVTLDLPD
-877 TKVNSMEYAK
+877 TKVTSMEYAK
-887 GVRQV
+887 GLQQV
-892 TTLCGDT
+892 TTLSGDT

-923 TEVQTVAAVMQIRYH
+923 TEVATVASVTQIKYH
-938 CDSMFVGLA
+938 CDSMFVGLS
-947 NGRVSVYRRIN
+947 NGRVSVYRRN
-958 DDSWA
+958 HDDSWA
-963 LQEPLCIELGDK
+963 LQEPLAIELGDK
-975 PVHCVLPVDG
+975 PVHCILPVDG
-985 IVYATCGRRVFAIN
+985 IIYATCTRRVFAIN
-999 ALTAEIMRILD
+999 ALTAEIMRILE
-1010 LKGDGN
+1010 LKGDCDKT
-1016 HSVKYLAH
+1016 VKYLAH

-1066 EGSKPAYVSALLAS
+1066 EGSKPAHVSALLAG

-1089 AGVSVTVPLPK
+1089 AGVTVTVPLPK

-1105 LVGGHIAVSY
+1105 LIGGHIAVSY

-1126 SLLPENREVD
+1126 SLTAETRDID
-1136 VNVVRR
+1136 VNTVRR
-1142 NLSNVRALADNNA
+1142 NLSNARALAETV
-1155 LQEFKEEETKDDLDK
+1155 QEFKEENKQDLEK
-1170 PKLERRISEESS
+1170 QKLERRISEELS
-1182 PYRPQRVQSAIVR
+1182 PYRPQRVQSAVVR

-1209 KCANLNAC
+1209 KCANLNNC

-1234 EADVN
+1234 ETDVG

-1299 SMALRGISRTSSGAS
+1299 SMALRGVSRTSSGAS

-1321 LAVSTPD
+1321 MAISTPD

-1342 RSDSATAVEVRA
+1342 RSDSSGATPELRKPNK
-1354 SSKNAARSLRATDYI
+1354 SAARSLRGADYI
-1369 VGESAARR
+1369 VGESMARR
-1377 SVVTVMGG
+1377 SVVTVVGG

-1391 RQTADASERPVPAAD
+1391 RQTADAAERPAPAAD